1 VHCIPRPDPSLAR
14 AALLPRRRRS
24 AAPSSTTTM
33 AASNHD
39 ASTSVDAAVTP
50 AKEQLANGDA
60 GQAEEEGVNGQQPE
74 NIFQVAIKLP
84 HEPFEMHMTISTAEQ
99 VQDLRQSIV
108 EMPHTFQYSCFH
120 LEHNQQRINDYA
132 ELSEVPGLQA
142 DSTLTLV
149 EDPYTEKEARLHVIR
164 VRELIGAAGDR
175 TDALHGIMAGLSL
188 HDTIGLD
195 QTGQPKEDG
204 PEQSPLA
211 DYDFKAPGAVKN
223 LLPPA
228 QEAAPK
234 TIKSIA
240 LSPWNPPPYHLRS
253 KGHLLYLVVTTNENE
268 QHHITSHVSG
278 FYVNKSSNASFDPSP
293 RQAPKARQAHS
304 LLTLLAD
311 LSPSFQTSFQRLLEH
326 NAKKELLT
334 IFQLSNA
341 IPANPWL
348 VPAPNSSLTTHQP
361 DLARTQ
367 ESYLISGVENT
378 ETLRDWNEEFQST
391 REMPK
396 EAVHDR
402 VFRERLTSK
411 LFADYNDA
419 ATRGAILVA
428 RGEIAPLNP
437 TEAKD
442 AQIFV
447 YNNIFYSFGAD
458 GVGTFGTEGGHEAA
472 RVAVGKDV
480 VGVRAVNNLDIQNLF
495 TSGTVVVDYLGK
507 RIVGQSIVPGIF
519 KQRDPGEHQ
528 IDYGAVEGK
537 EVVADDKSF
546 VPLFEQLSKALRV
559 KKHPV
564 WDKDNVR
571 HELEGS
577 VETKGLIGTD
587 GRRYALDLYR
597 LTPLDVS
604 WIEAYWTE
612 PSKEGEPK
620 PKDKDYPHRMATLR
634 PELVESFGRLRL
646 REYVKNELAK
656 KITKKDEVAP
666 ANKAE
671 KEDEDSS
678 EEDSE
683 DSEEDSE
690 ESDDSEED
698 SDAEPRPQS
707 KIPKTEKKAGEKKI
721 AKEKET
727 VAGEEKKADA
737 DDSEQERV
745 DISGFSFA
753 LNPDVFSGQNPQSEE
768 DKKEWAQDEA
778 EVRAACEHLLSEVI
792 PRLIQELKEGEVGFP
807 MDGQSLSTLLHKRG
821 VNVRYLGKIAELADK
836 PDPRLQA
843 LKRLVIQE
851 MIARGFK
858 HFANSKLCNVPAPF
872 AAVSAAHLLNC
883 LLGAEVNAKPVA
895 ECDDSLKS
903 MYAEGDFSFEQ
914 LTPESL
920 KKEVIAQVALRYR
933 YDLGDSWIEPG
944 KQLQMLREVSLKLG
958 LQLESKQYAFTK
970 EAFTNGAT
978 SSVPVVQA
986 TNGHTTS
993 SKKKRNKNPS
1003 PPREESPAINLV
1015 PQTFHAD
1022 DILNIV
1028 PVIKEASPKSLL
1040 AEEALEAGRMSVA
1053 QDQKE
1058 LGQELLLESLQLH
1071 EQIYG
1076 VLHPE
1081 VARAYHTLSNL
1092 LYNLDDKAS
1101 ALELAH
1107 KAVIVSERTLGID
1120 HADTVLAYLNLGLFE
1135 HASGNTKAAL
1145 VYVRHALELWKI
1157 IYGGD
1162 HPDSI
1167 TTLNNAAVMLQAM
1180 KQYHESRIWFEASLA
1195 ICEDVSGRNSINTAT
1210 LLFQTAQSLALDK
1223 DMRGAVNR
1231 MRESYTI
1238 FKEVLGAEDRNTKE
1252 AESWLEQL
1260 TQSAV
1265 SQAKQL
1271 NDVAKGRIRRI
1282 QLTGRNP
1289 LRPAA
1294 PTPSAS
1300 DVAAAAAPGSQRPG
1314 ASRVDQ
1320 RKIEDLIKYIEGDA
1334 QKTASK
1340 KRTQTNPRKRT

>member
-1 VHCIPRPDPSLAR
+1 M
-14 AALLPRRRRS
+14 
-24 AAPSSTTTM
+24 AAPS
-33 AASNHD
+33 HDD
-39 ASTSVDAAVTP
+39 ASRA
-50 AKEQLANGDA
+50 EQPLDGQAANGA
-60 GQAEEEGVNGQQPE
+60 EGARGQLPD
-74 NIFQVAIKLP
+74 NIFQITVKLP
-84 HEPFEMHMTISTAEQ
+84 HAPFELPMTISTAEQ
-99 VQDLRQSIV
+99 VQDLRQSII
-108 EMPHTFQYSCFH
+108 EMPRTFQYSCFH
-120 LEHNQQRINDYA
+120 LEHQGQRINDFVDLA
-132 ELSEVPGLQA
+132 EVPALGPHSVLE
-142 DSTLTLV
+142 V
-149 EDPYTEKEARLHVIR
+149 KEDPYSEKEARLHVMR

-188 HDTIGLD
+188 HDTVGLAEPGKPAD
-195 QTGQPKEDG
+195 DG

-211 DYDFKAPGAVKN
+211 DYDFKSAGAVKH
-223 LLPPA
+223 LLPPL
-228 QEAAPK
+228 QEPAPK
-234 TIKSIA
+234 CIKAIS
-240 LSPWNPPPYHLRS
+240 LSAWNPPPYHLRT
-253 KGHLLYLVVTTNENE
+253 KGHLLYLVATTNENE
-268 QHHITSHVSG
+268 QHHITSHVTG
-278 FYVNKSSNASFDPSP
+278 FYANKSSNASFDPSP
-293 RQAPKARQAHS
+293 RAGPKANHAHS
-304 LLTLLAD
+304 LLTLLEK
-311 LSPSFQTSFQRLLEH
+311 LSSSFASSFQQLLEH

-348 VPAPNSSLTTHQP
+348 VPPPTSSHTTHQP

-378 ETLRDWNEEFQST
+378 DTLRDWNEEFQST

-419 ATRGAILVA
+419 ATRGAMLVA

-458 GVGTFGTEGGHEAA
+458 GVGTFGTEGGDEAA

-480 VGVRAVNNLDIQNLF
+480 VGVRAVNNLDIPNLF

-537 EVVADDKSF
+537 EIVADDKSF

-597 LTPLDVS
+597 LTPLDVA
-604 WIEAYWTE
+604 WIESHWSE
-612 PSKEGEPK
+612 PSKEGEEK

-634 PELVESFGRLRL
+634 PELVESFGRLKL
-646 REYVKNELAK
+646 REYVQNELEKKAK
-656 KITKKDEVAP
+656 KPAAP
-666 ANKAE
+666 AKKSE
-671 KEDEDSS
+671 EEEESSS
-678 EEDSE
+678 EE
-683 DSEEDSE
+683 
-690 ESDDSEED
+690 ESDESEED
-698 SDAEPRPQS
+698 SD
-707 KIPKTEKKAGEKKI
+707 
-721 AKEKET
+721 
-727 VAGEEKKADA
+727 
-737 DDSEQERV
+737 DSEQDSDEEEKPKKSKKTKAKEIAKAEKKDDAEKKEDAEPEQDRV

-753 LNPDVFSGQNPQSEE
+753 LNPDVFSGQTPQSDE
-768 DKKEWAQDEA
+768 DKAEWAKDEA
-778 EVRAACEHLLSEVI
+778 EVRAACDHLQKEVI
-792 PRLIQELKEGEVGFP
+792 PRLITELKDGEVGFP
-807 MDGQSLSTLLHKRG
+807 MDGQSLSALLHKRG
-821 VNVRYLGKIAELADK
+821 VNIRYLGKIAELADK
-836 PDPRLQA
+836 PDQRLQA
-843 LKRLVIQE
+843 LKRLVVQE

-858 HFANSKLCNVPAPF
+858 HFANAKLRNVTAPF
-872 AAVSAAHLLNC
+872 WAACVAHLLNC
-883 LLGAEVNAKPVA
+883 LLGEQVNAKPVA
-895 ECDDSLKS
+895 ESDEEIKQIFSTGQ
-903 MYAEGDFSFEQ
+903 GDFSFEK
-914 LTPESL
+914 LTPDSL
-920 KKEVIAQVALRYR
+920 KKEILAQIALRYR
-933 YDLGDSWIEPG
+933 YDLGQSWVESG
-944 KQLQMLREVSLKLG
+944 KELQLLREVSLKLG
-958 LQLESKQYAFTK
+958 LQLQSRQYAFTK
-970 EAFTNGAT
+970 EAFANGNSAQT
-978 SSVPVVQA
+978 PAAPQ

-993 SKKKRNKNPS
+993 SKKKKNKTNT
-1003 PPREESPAINLV
+1003 PPRADSPAVNL
-1015 PQTFHAD
+1015 PTQTFHAED
-1022 DILNIV
+1022 VLNIV
-1028 PVIKEASPKSLL
+1028 PVVKEASPKSLL

-1092 LYNLDDKAS
+1092 LFNLDDKAS

-1107 KAVIVSERTLGID
+1107 KAVIVSERTLGVD

-1157 IYGGD
+1157 IYGAD

-1195 ICEDVSGRNSINTAT
+1195 ICEDVSGKTSINTAT

-1231 MRESYTI
+1231 MRESYNI
-1238 FKEVLGAEDRNTKE
+1238 FKDVLGAEDRNTKE

-1271 NDVAKGRIRRI
+1271 NDLAKGRIRRI

-1294 PTPSAS
+1294 ATPSVS
-1300 DVAAAAAPGSQRPG
+1300 DAAAAAGGQRTG
-1314 ASRVDQ
+1314 VDQ
-1320 RKIEDLIKYIEGDA
+1320 RKIEDLLKYIEGEST
-1334 QKTASK
+1334 KTPTK
-1340 KRTQTNPRKRT
+1340 KMTQNPRKRAGKS

>member
-1 VHCIPRPDPSLAR
+1 
-14 AALLPRRRRS
+14 
-24 AAPSSTTTM
+24 
-33 AASNHD
+33 
-39 ASTSVDAAVTP
+39 
-50 AKEQLANGDA
+50 
-60 GQAEEEGVNGQQPE
+60 
-74 NIFQVAIKLP
+74 
-84 HEPFEMHMTISTAEQ
+84 
-99 VQDLRQSIV
+99 VQDLRQSII
-108 EMPHTFQYSCFH
+108 EMPNTFQYSCFH
-120 LEHNQQRINDYA
+120 LEHKGERINDFVD
-132 ELSEVPGLQA
+132 LSEVPELGP
-142 DSTLTLV
+142 DSVLEV
-149 EDPYTEKEARLHVIR
+149 KEDPYTEKEARLHVIR

-188 HDTIGLD
+188 HDTVGLD
-195 QTGQPKEDG
+195 QSGKVKEDG

-211 DYDFKAPGAVKN
+211 DYDFKAPAAVQV
-223 LLPPA
+223 LLPP
-228 QEAAPK
+228 QQDPAPK
-234 TIKSIA
+234 CIKSIA
-240 LSPWNPPPYHLRS
+240 LSAWNPPPYHLRT
-253 KGHLLYLVVTTNENE
+253 KGHLLYLVATTNENE
-268 QHHITSHVSG
+268 QHHITSHVTG
-278 FYVNKSSNASFDPSP
+278 FYVNKSSNASFDPAP
-293 RQAPKARQAHS
+293 RQGPKAHHTHS
-304 LLTLLAD
+304 LLTLLEQ
-311 LSPSFQTSFQRLLEH
+311 LSPSFDASFQQLLEH

-348 VPAPNSSLTTHQP
+348 VPPPTSSLTTHQP

-378 ETLRDWNEEFQST
+378 DTLRDWNEEFQST

-419 ATRGAILVA
+419 ATRGAMLVA

-458 GVGTFGTEGGHEAA
+458 GVGTFGTEGGDEAA

-480 VGVRAVNNLDIQNLF
+480 VGVRAVNNLDIPNLF
-495 TSGTVVVDYLGK
+495 TSGTVVVDFLGK

-537 EVVADDKSF
+537 EIVADDKSF
-546 VPLFEQLSKALRV
+546 VPLFEQLSRALRV

-597 LTPLDVS
+597 LTPLDVA
-604 WIEAYWTE
+604 WIEAHWSE
-612 PSKEGEPK
+612 PSKDGDAK
-620 PKDKDYPHRMATLR
+620 PEDKDYPHRMATLR
-634 PELVESFGRLRL
+634 PELVESYGRLKL
-646 REYVKNELAK
+646 REYVKNQLDQKTKAKDAAPAKAAAPAK
-656 KITKKDEVAP
+656 KEEKDE
-666 ANKAE
+666 E
-671 KEDEDSS
+671 SSSEEESDDSS
-678 EEDSE
+678 EEE
-683 DSEEDSE
+683 D
-690 ESDDSEED
+690 SDDSEED
-698 SDAEPRPQS
+698 SDEEEKPKKS
-707 KIPKTEKKAGEKKI
+707 KSKSKSKEVAKTEKKAEEAEKGEDGEKK
-721 AKEKET
+721 ED
-727 VAGEEKKADA
+727 GEV
-737 DDSEQERV
+737 EQDRV

-753 LNPDVFSGQNPQSEE
+753 LNPDVFSGQTPQSDE
-768 DKKEWAQDEA
+768 DKAEWSEDEA
-778 EVRAACEHLLSEVI
+778 AVRAACDHLQTEVI
-792 PRLIQELKEGEVGFP
+792 PRLISELKDGEVGFP
-807 MDGQSLSTLLHKRG
+807 MDGQSLSALLHKRG
-821 VNVRYLGKIAELADK
+821 INIRYMGKIAELADK

-843 LKRLVIQE
+843 LKRLVVQE

-858 HFANSKLCNVPAPF
+858 HYANSKLRNVSAPF
-872 AAVSAAHLLNC
+872 SAACVAHLLNC
-883 LLGAEVNAKPVA
+883 LLGADVNAKPVA
-895 ECDDSLKS
+895 ESDEEIKNMFLTPED
-903 MYAEGDFSFEQ
+903 DFSFEK
-914 LTPESL
+914 LNPETL
-920 KKEVIAQVALRYR
+920 KKEVVAQIALRYR
-933 YDLGDSWIEPG
+933 YDLGKSWVETG
-944 KQLQMLREVSLKLG
+944 KELQLLREVSLKLG
-958 LQLESKQYAFTK
+958 LQLQSRQYAFTK
-970 EAFTNGAT
+970 EAFANGAAAQ
-978 SSVPVVQA
+978 PVSAPQ
-986 TNGHTTS
+986 TNGHATTS
-993 SKKKRNKNPS
+993 SKKKKNKTIT
-1003 PPREESPAINLV
+1003 PPRADSPAVNL
-1015 PQTFHAD
+1015 PSQTFHAD

-1028 PVIKEASPKSLL
+1028 PVVKEASPKSLL

-1092 LYNLDDKAS
+1092 LFNLDDKAS

-1107 KAVIVSERTLGID
+1107 KAVIVSERTLGVD

-1157 IYGGD
+1157 IYGAD

-1195 ICEDVSGRNSINTAT
+1195 ICEEVSGKTSINTAT

-1231 MRESYTI
+1231 MRESYNI
-1238 FKEVLGAEDRNTKE
+1238 FKDVLGAEDRNTKE

-1271 NDVAKGRIRRI
+1271 NDLAKGRIRRI
-1282 QLTGRNP
+1282 QLTGRDP

-1294 PTPSAS
+1294 STPTAS
-1300 DVAAAAAPGSQRPG
+1300 EAAAAVGSQRPG
-1314 ASRVDQ
+1314 SSRVDQ
-1320 RKIEDLIKYIEGDA
+1320 RKIEDLLKYIEGEST
-1334 QKTASK
+1334 KTPTK
-1340 KRTQTNPRKRT
+1340 KKTTNPKQRVQRS

>member
-1 VHCIPRPDPSLAR
+1 MA
-14 AALLPRRRRS
+14 
-24 AAPSSTTTM
+24 TT
-33 AASNHD
+33 ND
-39 ASTSVDAAVTP
+39 ASKSEVEKTP
-50 AKEQLANGDA
+50 IEQN
-60 GQAEEEGVNGQQPE
+60 VNGQTEGADGADGEEGAVQPD
-74 NIFQVAIKLP
+74 NIFQVTIKLP
-84 HEPFEMHMTISTAEQ
+84 HEPFEMPMTISSAEQ
-99 VQDLRQSIV
+99 VQDLRQSII

-120 LEHNQQRINDYA
+120 LEHEGKRINDYV
-132 ELSEVPGLQA
+132 ELSEVQGLKA
-142 DSTLTLV
+142 DSVLTLV

-188 HDTIGLD
+188 HDTVGHEQILK
-195 QTGQPKEDG
+195 PKQDG
-204 PEQSPLA
+204 PEQTPVT
-211 DYDFKAPGAVKN
+211 DYDFKAASVKT

-228 QEAAPK
+228 PETAPK

-240 LSPWNPPPYHLRS
+240 VSPWNPPPYHLRS

-268 QHHITSHVSG
+268 QHHITAHVSG

-293 RQAPKARQAHS
+293 RQAPKAKHAHS
-304 LLTLLAD
+304 LLTLLEE
-311 LSPSFQTSFQRLLEH
+311 LSPSFRTTFQELLEH

-348 VPAPNSSLTTHQP
+348 VPAPTSALTPHQP

-419 ATRGAILVA
+419 ATRGAMLVA

-458 GVGTFGTEGGHEAA
+458 GVGTFGAEGGDEAA

-480 VGVRAVNNLDIQNLF
+480 FGVRAVNNLDIQNLF
-495 TSGTVVVDYLGK
+495 TSGTVVVDYQGK

-537 EVVADDKSF
+537 EIVADDKSF

-597 LTPLDVS
+597 LTPLDIS
-604 WIEAYWTE
+604 WIEAHWTE
-612 PSKEGEPK
+612 PTEDGESK

-634 PELVESFGRLRL
+634 PELVESYYRIKL

-656 KITKKDEVAP
+656 KKEAKEAKDA
-666 ANKAE
+666 KE
-671 KEDEDSS
+671 KEES
-678 EEDSE
+678 
-683 DSEEDSE
+683 SE
-690 ESDDSEED
+690 ESDESSEDEEESEE
-698 SDAEPRPQS
+698 
-707 KIPKTEKKAGEKKI
+707 KPKAKKLTSAEKKAAKI
-721 AKEKET
+721 AKK
-727 VAGEEKKADA
+727 AEEDP
-737 DDSEQERV
+737 EQERV

-753 LNPDVFSGQNPQSEE
+753 LNPDVFSGQNPQSDE

-778 EVRAACEHLLSEVI
+778 EVRAACEHLTAEVI
-792 PRLIQELKEGEVGFP
+792 PRLMQEIKEGDVGFP
-807 MDGQSLSTLLHKRG
+807 MDGQSLSSLLHKRG
-821 VNVRYLGKIAELADK
+821 VNIRYLGKLAELADK
-836 PDPRLQA
+836 PEPRLQA
-843 LKRLVIQE
+843 LKRLVVQE

-858 HFANSKLCNVPAPF
+858 HFANSKLRNVSAPF
-872 AAVSAAHLLNC
+872 AAPAAAHLLNC
-883 LLGAEVNAKPVA
+883 LLGAEVSAKPVA
-895 ECDDSLKS
+895 ECDNSLKA
-903 MYAEGDFSFEQ
+903 MYPDDDFSFEK
-914 LTPESL
+914 LTPELL
-920 KKEVIAQVALRYR
+920 KKEVVDQVALRFR
-933 YDLGDSWIEPG
+933 FDLGESWIEPG
-944 KQLQMLREVSLKLG
+944 KELQMLREVSLKLG

-970 EAFTNGAT
+970 EALA
-978 SSVPVVQA
+978 SIRA
-986 TNGHTTS
+986 A
-993 SKKKRNKNPS
+993 S
-1003 PPREESPAINLV
+1003 PTVTLA

-1028 PVIKEASPKSLL
+1028 PIIKEASPKSLL
-1040 AEEALEAGRMSVA
+1040 AEEALEAGRMSLA

-1081 VARAYHTLSNL
+1081 VAKAYHTLSNL
-1092 LYNLDDKAS
+1092 LFNLDDKVS

-1107 KAVIVSERTLGID
+1107 KAVIVSERTLGVD

-1145 VYVRHALELWKI
+1145 TYLRHALELWKI
-1157 IYGGD
+1157 IYGPG
-1162 HPDSI
+1162 HPDCV
-1167 TTLNNAAVMLQAM
+1167 TTISNAAVMLQSLP
-1180 KQYHESRIWFEASLA
+1180 QYHESRLWFEAALA
-1195 ICEDVSGRNSINTAT
+1195 IHEELFDRKSISTANM
-1210 LLFQTAQSLALDK
+1210 LFQTAQAVAFDK
-1223 DMRGAVNR
+1223 DMRGGVNR
-1231 MRESYTI
+1231 MRESYNV
-1238 FKEVLGAEDRNTKE
+1238 FKEVLGPDHSTTKE
-1252 AESWLEQL
+1252 AEGWLEQL
-1260 TQSAV
+1260 IHSAV
-1265 SQAKQL
+1265 NQL
-1271 NDVAKGRIRRI
+1271 KAAQLPSNAKGRVRM
-1282 QLTGRNP
+1282 QL
-1289 LRPAA
+1289 PATSSTA
-1294 PTPSAS
+1294 AS
-1300 DVAAAAAPGSQRPG
+1300 SSQRG
-1314 ASRVDQ
+1314 AVDQ
-1320 RKIEDLIKYIEGDA
+1320 RKIEDLLKYIEGET
-1334 QKTASK
+1334 QKTPSSK
-1340 KRTQTNPRKRT
+1340 KKTQTNPRKRTH

>member
-1 VHCIPRPDPSLAR
+1 
-14 AALLPRRRRS
+14 
-24 AAPSSTTTM
+24 M
-33 AASNHD
+33 AATSND
-39 ASTSVDAAVTP
+39 ASKSEVVNTP
-50 AKEQLANGDA
+50 SKEQDANGQVEA
-60 GQAEEEGVNGQQPE
+60 SEEEGANSQQPE
-74 NIFQVAIKLP
+74 NIFQVKIKLP
-84 HEPFEMHMTISTAEQ
+84 HQPFEMPMTISTAEQ
-99 VQDLRQSIV
+99 VQDLRQSII

-120 LEHNQQRINDYA
+120 LEHKGQRINDFVD
-132 ELSEVPGLQA
+132 LSEVDELGPESVLE
-142 DSTLTLV
+142 V
-149 EDPYTEKEARLHVIR
+149 KEDPYTEKEARLHVIR

-188 HDTIGLD
+188 HDTVGLH
-195 QTGQPKEDG
+195 QPAATSEDG

-211 DYDFKAPGAVKN
+211 DYDFKSSGAVQT
-223 LLPPA
+223 LLPP
-228 QEAAPK
+228 QQDPAPK
-234 TIKSIA
+234 CIKSIA
-240 LSPWNPPPYHLRS
+240 LSAWNPPPYHLRT
-253 KGHLLYLVVTTNENE
+253 KGHLLYIVVNTNENE
-268 QHHITSHVSG
+268 QHHITSHVTG
-278 FYVNKSSNASFDPSP
+278 FYVNKSSNASFDPTP
-293 RQAPKARQAHS
+293 RQGPKAHHTHS
-304 LLTLLAD
+304 LFTLLEI
-311 LSPSFQTSFQRLLEH
+311 LSPSFQNSFQQLLEH

-334 IFQLSNA
+334 VFQLSNA

-348 VPAPNSSLTTHQP
+348 VPSPASSLTTHHP

-378 ETLRDWNEEFQST
+378 DTLRDWNEEFQST

-419 ATRGAILVA
+419 ATRGAMLVA

-458 GVGTFGTEGGHEAA
+458 GVGTFGTEGGDEAA

-480 VGVRAVNNLDIQNLF
+480 IGVRAVNNLDIPNLF
-495 TSGTVVVDYLGK
+495 TSGTVVVDFLGK

-537 EVVADDKSF
+537 EIVADDKSF

-604 WIEAYWTE
+604 WIEAHWSE
-612 PSKEGEPK
+612 PSKEGDAK

-634 PELVESFGRLRL
+634 PELVESYGRLQL
-646 REYVKNELAK
+646 REYVKKELEKKAK
-656 KITKKDEVAP
+656 KAEMLTKKQ
-666 ANKAE
+666 
-671 KEDEDSS
+671 EDKVEEEEEEQEEEEESSS
-678 EEDSE
+678 EE
-683 DSEEDSE
+683 
-690 ESDDSEED
+690 ESDNSEED
-698 SDAEPRPQS
+698 SDESEEDSDEEPKPKKPKS
-707 KIPKTEKKAGEKKI
+707 KSRSKSKEVAKTENKGDDEKKHD
-721 AKEKET
+721 
-727 VAGEEKKADA
+727 GEG
-737 DDSEQERV
+737 EQDRV

-753 LNPDVFSGQNPQSEE
+753 LNPDVFSGQTPQSEE
-768 DKKEWAQDEA
+768 DKAEWAKDEA
-778 EVRAACEHLLSEVI
+778 EVRAACDHLVSEVI
-792 PRLIQELKEGEVGFP
+792 PRVITELKEGEVGFP
-807 MDGQSLSTLLHKRG
+807 MDGQSLSALLHKRG
-821 VNVRYLGKIAELADK
+821 INIRYLGKIAELADK

-858 HFANSKLCNVPAPF
+858 HFANFKLRNVPAPF
-872 AAVSAAHLLNC
+872 SATCVAHLLNC
-883 LLGAEVNAKPVA
+883 LLGTEVNPKPVA
-895 ECDDSLKS
+895 ESDEEIKQMFSTPQ
-903 MYAEGDFSFEQ
+903 GDFSYEK
-914 LTPESL
+914 LTSETL
-920 KKEVIAQVALRYR
+920 KKEVISQITLRYR
-933 YDLGDSWIEPG
+933 YDLNKSWVEAG
-944 KQLQMLREVSLKLG
+944 KELQLLREVSLKLG
-958 LQLESKQYAFTK
+958 LQLQTRQYAFTK
-970 EAFTNGAT
+970 EALANSIAPEKTTAPQ
-978 SSVPVVQA
+978 S
-986 TNGHTTS
+986 NGHSTSS
-993 SKKKRNKNPS
+993 SKKKKNKTS
-1003 PPREESPAINLV
+1003 TPPRADSPAISHTS
-1015 PQTFHAD
+1015 QTFHAGD
-1022 DILNIV
+1022 VLNIV
-1028 PVIKEASPKSLL
+1028 PIIKEASPKSLL

-1053 QDQKE
+1053 QGQKE

-1092 LYNLDDKAS
+1092 LFNLDDKAS

-1107 KAVIVSERTLGID
+1107 KAVIVSERTLGVD

-1135 HASGNTKAAL
+1135 HASGNTKTAL

-1157 IYGGD
+1157 IYGAD

-1167 TTLNNAAVMLQAM
+1167 TTLNNAAVMLQAL

-1195 ICEDVSGRNSINTAT
+1195 ICEEVSGKTSINTAT

-1231 MRESYTI
+1231 MRESYNI
-1238 FKEVLGAEDRNTKE
+1238 FKDVLGAEDRNTKE

-1271 NDVAKGRIRRI
+1271 NDLAKGRIRRI

-1300 DVAAAAAPGSQRPG
+1300 DVAAAAG

-1320 RKIEDLIKYIEGDA
+1320 RKIEDLLKYIEGEST
-1334 QKTASK
+1334 KTPTKRNRQANPK
-1340 KRTQTNPRKRT
+1340 KRTQKA

>member
-1 VHCIPRPDPSLAR
+1 
-14 AALLPRRRRS
+14 
-24 AAPSSTTTM
+24 
-33 AASNHD
+33 
-39 ASTSVDAAVTP
+39 
-50 AKEQLANGDA
+50 
-60 GQAEEEGVNGQQPE
+60 
-74 NIFQVAIKLP
+74 
-84 HEPFEMHMTISTAEQ
+84 
-99 VQDLRQSIV
+99 
-108 EMPHTFQYSCFH
+108 MPNTFQYSCFH
-120 LEHNQQRINDYA
+120 LEHKGQRINDFVD
-132 ELSEVPGLQA
+132 LSEVPELGP
-142 DSTLTLV
+142 DSVLEV
-149 EDPYTEKEARLHVIR
+149 KEDPYNEKEARLHVIR

-188 HDTIGLD
+188 HDTVGLD
-195 QTGQPKEDG
+195 QSGKPKEDG

-211 DYDFKAPGAVKN
+211 DYDFKSSGEIKN
-223 LLPPA
+223 LLPPP

-234 TIKSIA
+234 CIKSIS
-240 LSPWNPPPYHLRS
+240 LSAWNPPPYHLRT
-253 KGHLLYLVVTTNENE
+253 KGHLLYLVATTNENE
-268 QHHITSHVSG
+268 QHHITSHVTG
-278 FYVNKSSNASFDPSP
+278 FYVNKSSNASFDPFP
-293 RQAPKARQAHS
+293 RQGPKALHAHS
-304 LLTLLAD
+304 LLTLMEK
-311 LSPSFQTSFQRLLEH
+311 LSPSFESSFQQLLEH

-341 IPANPWL
+341 IPANPWM
-348 VPAPNSSLTTHQP
+348 VPPPTSSLSTHQP

-378 ETLRDWNEEFQST
+378 DTLRDWNEEFQST

-419 ATRGAILVA
+419 ATRGAMLVA

-458 GVGTFGTEGGHEAA
+458 GVGTFGTEGGDEAA

-480 VGVRAVNNLDIQNLF
+480 VGVRAVNNLDIPNLF
-495 TSGTVVVDYLGK
+495 TSGTVVVDFLGK

-537 EVVADDKSF
+537 EIVADDKSF

-597 LTPLDVS
+597 LTPLDVA
-604 WIEAYWTE
+604 WIEAHWSE
-612 PSKEGEPK
+612 PSKDGDAK

-634 PELVESFGRLRL
+634 PELVESYGRLKL
-646 REYVKNELAK
+646 REYVKNELDKKTKAKEAAPAK
-656 KITKKDEVAP
+656 KE
-666 ANKAE
+666 E
-671 KEDEDSS
+671 KEEESSSEEESDSEDDSDESSDESS
-678 EEDSE
+678 EEDS
-683 DSEEDSE
+683 DEEE
-690 ESDDSEED
+690 
-698 SDAEPRPQS
+698 
-707 KIPKTEKKAGEKKI
+707 KPKKVTKAEKKAAEKVAKKAAKDAAKVAKTADGEKK
-721 AKEKET
+721 AEAEP
-727 VAGEEKKADA
+727 
-737 DDSEQERV
+737 EQDRV

-753 LNPDVFSGQNPQSEE
+753 LNPDVFSGQTPQSDE
-768 DKKEWAQDEA
+768 DKAEWAEDEA
-778 EVRAACEHLLSEVI
+778 EVRAACDHLTTEVI
-792 PRLIQELKEGEVGFP
+792 PRMISELKDGEVGFP
-807 MDGQSLSTLLHKRG
+807 MDGQSLSALLHKRG
-821 VNVRYLGKIAELADK
+821 INIRYLGKIAELADK

-843 LKRLVIQE
+843 LKRLVVQE

-858 HFANSKLCNVPAPF
+858 HFANAKLRNVAAPF
-872 AAVSAAHLLNC
+872 SAACVAHLLNC
-883 LLGAEVNAKPVA
+883 LLGAEANAKPVA
-895 ECDDSLKS
+895 ESDEEIKQMIST
-903 MYAEGDFSFEQ
+903 AEDDFSFEK

-920 KKEVIAQVALRYR
+920 KKEIVAQIALRYR
-933 YDLGDSWIEPG
+933 YDLNKAYSWVEPG
-944 KQLQMLREVSLKLG
+944 KELQLLREVSLKLG
-958 LQLESKQYAFTK
+958 LQLQSRQYAFTK
-970 EAFTNGAT
+970 EALTNGAPAQT
-978 SSVPVVQA
+978 PAAPQ
-986 TNGHTTS
+986 TNGHSTS
-993 SKKKRNKNPS
+993 SKKKKNKTVT
-1003 PPREESPAINLV
+1003 PPRADSPAVNV
-1015 PQTFHAD
+1015 PSQTFHAD

-1028 PVIKEASPKSLL
+1028 PVVKEASPKSLL

-1092 LYNLDDKAS
+1092 LFNLDDKAS

-1107 KAVIVSERTLGID
+1107 KAVIVSERTLGVD

-1157 IYGGD
+1157 IYGAD

-1195 ICEDVSGRNSINTAT
+1195 ICEDVSGKTSINTAT

-1231 MRESYTI
+1231 MRESFNI
-1238 FKEVLGAEDRNTKE
+1238 FKDVLGAEDRNTKE

-1271 NDVAKGRIRRI
+1271 NDLAKGRIRRI

-1294 PTPSAS
+1294 ETPSVS
-1300 DVAAAAAPGSQRPG
+1300 DAAAAAGGQRTG
-1314 ASRVDQ
+1314 GRVDQ
-1320 RKIEDLIKYIEGDA
+1320 RKIEDLLKYIEGADT
-1334 QKTASK
+1334 KTPSK
-1340 KRTQTNPRKRT
+1340 KKTQNPRKRAGKS

>member
-1 VHCIPRPDPSLAR
+1 M
-14 AALLPRRRRS
+14 AATTNDAS
-24 AAPSSTTTM
+24 KSEVEKTTTPEQ
-33 AASNHD
+33 N
-39 ASTSVDAAVTP
+39 VD
-50 AKEQLANGDA
+50 
-60 GQAEEEGVNGQQPE
+60 GQTEGADGAEGEEGAVNQPD
-74 NIFQVAIKLP
+74 NIFQVTIKLP
-84 HEPFEMHMTISTAEQ
+84 HEPFEMPMTISSAEQ
-99 VQDLRQSIV
+99 VQDLRQSII

-120 LEHNQQRINDYA
+120 LEHDGKRINDYV
-132 ELSEVPGLQA
+132 ELSEVEGLKA
-142 DSTLTLV
+142 DSILTLV
-149 EDPYTEKEARLHVIR
+149 QDPYTEKEARLHVIR

-175 TDALHGIMAGLSL
+175 IDALHGIMAGLSL
-188 HDTIGLD
+188 HDTVGHEQILK
-195 QTGQPKEDG
+195 PKQDG

-211 DYDFKAPGAVKN
+211 DYDFKAGSVKA
-223 LLPPA
+223 LLPPV
-228 QEAAPK
+228 QEVAPK
-234 TIKSIA
+234 TIKSISVSA
-240 LSPWNPPPYHLRS
+240 WNPPPYHLRS

-268 QHHITSHVSG
+268 QHHITAHVSG

-293 RQAPKARQAHS
+293 RQAPKAKHAHS
-304 LLTLLAD
+304 LLTLLEE
-311 LSPSFQTSFQRLLEH
+311 LSPSFRTTFQELLEH

-348 VPAPNSSLTTHQP
+348 VPAPTSALTPHQP

-419 ATRGAILVA
+419 ATRGAMLVA

-458 GVGTFGTEGGHEAA
+458 GVGTFGAEGGDEAA

-480 VGVRAVNNLDIQNLF
+480 FGVRAVNNLDIQNLF
-495 TSGTVVVDYLGK
+495 TSGTVVVDYQGK

-537 EVVADDKSF
+537 EIVADDKSF

-564 WDKDNVR
+564 WDKDNIR

-597 LTPLDVS
+597 LTPLDIS
-604 WIEAYWTE
+604 WIEAHWTE
-612 PSKEGEPK
+612 PTEEGESK

-634 PELVESFGRLRL
+634 PELVESYCRIKL

-656 KITKKDEVAP
+656 KKDEKEA
-666 ANKAE
+666 KDE
-671 KEDEDSS
+671 KETKDEKESSS
-678 EEDSE
+678 EEESSDESSE
-683 DSEEDSE
+683 E
-690 ESDDSEED
+690 ESDTEEESEE
-698 SDAEPRPQS
+698 
-707 KIPKTEKKAGEKKI
+707 KKPKPKKLTSAEKKAAKI
-721 AKEKET
+721 AKKK
-727 VAGEEKKADA
+727 VDGEDA
-737 DDSEQERV
+737 EQERV

-753 LNPDVFSGQNPQSEE
+753 LNPDVFSGQNPQSDE

-778 EVRAACEHLLSEVI
+778 EVRAACEHLTSEVI
-792 PRLIQELKEGEVGFP
+792 PRLIQELKEGDVGFP
-807 MDGQSLSTLLHKRG
+807 MDGQSLSSLLHKRG
-821 VNVRYLGKIAELADK
+821 VNIRYLGKLAELADK

-843 LKRLVIQE
+843 LKRLVVQE

-858 HFANSKLCNVPAPF
+858 HFANSKLRNVSAPF
-872 AAVSAAHLLNC
+872 AAPAAAHLLNC

-895 ECDDSLKS
+895 ECDNSLKS
-903 MYAEGDFSFEQ
+903 MYPEDDFSFEK
-914 LTPESL
+914 LTPEIL
-920 KKEVIAQVALRYR
+920 KKEVLDQIALRFR
-933 YDLGDSWIEPG
+933 FDLGESWIESG
-944 KQLQMLREVSLKLG
+944 KEFQMLREVSLKLG
-958 LQLESKQYAFTK
+958 LQLESKKYAFTK
-970 EAFTNGAT
+970 EALASSAPAEKPAAPQTNGT
-978 SSVPVVQA
+978 STS
-986 TNGHTTS
+986 S
-993 SKKKRNKNPS
+993 SKKKKNKTTPPVRAAS
-1003 PPREESPAINLV
+1003 PTVALT

-1022 DILNIV
+1022 DVLNIV

-1040 AEEALEAGRMSVA
+1040 AEEALEAGRMSLA
-1053 QDQKE
+1053 QEQKE

-1081 VARAYHTLSNL
+1081 VAKAYHTLSNL
-1092 LYNLDDKAS
+1092 LFNLDDKVS

-1107 KAVIVSERTLGID
+1107 KAVIVSERTLGVD
-1120 HADTVLAYLNLGLFE
+1120 HADTVLAYLNVGLFE

-1145 VYVRHALELWKI
+1145 TYLRHALELWKI
-1157 IYGGD
+1157 IYGPG
-1162 HPDSI
+1162 HPDSV
-1167 TTLNNAAVMLQAM
+1167 TTINNAAVMLQSLQ
-1180 KQYHESRIWFEASLA
+1180 QYHESRLWFEASLA
-1195 ICEDVSGRNSINTAT
+1195 VCEEVAGKNSISTAT
-1210 LLFQTAQSLALDK
+1210 LLFQTAQALAFDK
-1223 DMRGAVNR
+1223 DMRGGVNR
-1231 MRESYTI
+1231 MRESYNI
-1238 FKEVLGAEDRNTKE
+1238 FKEVLGPDDRNTKE

-1260 TQSAV
+1260 IQSAV
-1265 SQAKQL
+1265 NQAKAAQL
-1271 NDVAKGRIRRI
+1271 KTDAKGRIRM
-1282 QLTGRNP
+1282 QLPGRNT
-1289 LRPAA
+1289 LNPAA
-1294 PTPSAS
+1294 TPSSSATAS
-1300 DVAAAAAPGSQRPG
+1300 GSQRG
-1314 ASRVDQ
+1314 AVDQ
-1320 RKIEDLIKYIEGDA
+1320 RKIEDLLKYIEGET
-1334 QKTASK
+1334 QKTPSSK
-1340 KRTQTNPRKRT
+1340 KKTQTNPRKRTH

>member
-1 VHCIPRPDPSLAR
+1 
-14 AALLPRRRRS
+14 
-24 AAPSSTTTM
+24 M
-33 AASNHD
+33 AANANDTTKSGE
-39 ASTSVDAAVTP
+39 TP
-50 AKEQLANGDA
+50 ATATAPVDKASGNEQTDGADQDDGA
-60 GQAEEEGVNGQQPE
+60 NGQQPD
-74 NIFQVAIKLP
+74 NIFQVTIKLP
-84 HEPFEMHMTISTAEQ
+84 HEPFEMPMTISTAEQ
-99 VQDLRQSIV
+99 VQDLRQSII

-120 LEHNQQRINDYA
+120 LEHNGERINDYV
-132 ELSEVPGLQA
+132 ELSEVKDLKP
-142 DSTLTLV
+142 DSVLTLV
-149 EDPYTEKEARLHVIR
+149 EDPYTEKEARLHVVR

-175 TDALHGIMAGLSL
+175 TDALHGLMAGLSL
-188 HDTIGLD
+188 HDTVGHEHILK
-195 QTGQPKEDG
+195 PKQDG

-211 DYDFKAPGAVKN
+211 DYDFKTSGAVKN

-228 QEAAPK
+228 PEAAPK

-240 LSPWNPPPYHLRS
+240 VSPWNPPPYHLRS

-278 FYVNKSSNASFDPSP
+278 FYVNKSSNASFDPFP
-293 RQAPKARQAHS
+293 RQAPKDKRAHS
-304 LLTLLAD
+304 LLTLLEE
-311 LSPSFQTSFQRLLEH
+311 LSPSFRTAFPELLEH

-348 VPAPNSSLTTHQP
+348 VPAPNSALTPHQP

-419 ATRGAILVA
+419 ATRGAMLVA

-458 GVGTFGTEGGHEAA
+458 GVGTFGAEGGDEAA

-480 VGVRAVNNLDIQNLF
+480 FGVRAVNNLDIPNLF
-495 TSGTVVVDYLGK
+495 TSGTVVVDYQGK

-537 EVVADDKSF
+537 EIVADDKSF

-559 KKHPV
+559 KRHPV

-597 LTPLDVS
+597 LTPLDIS
-604 WIEAYWTE
+604 WIEAHWTE
-612 PSKEGEPK
+612 PGEEGESK

-634 PELVESFGRLRL
+634 PELVESYGRVKL

-656 KITKKDEVAP
+656 KAEAKKEAKDE
-666 ANKAE
+666 E
-671 KEDEDSS
+671 SSS
-678 EEDSE
+678 EEESSE
-683 DSEEDSE
+683 EEDSE
-690 ESDDSEED
+690 ESDDSDESEEEEG
-698 SDAEPRPQS
+698 A
-707 KIPKTEKKAGEKKI
+707 EKKPKEKKLTKEQKKA
-721 AKEKET
+721 AKK
-727 VAGEEKKADA
+727 AAAEKKPDE
-737 DDSEQERV
+737 DPEQERV

-778 EVRAACEHLLSEVI
+778 EVRAACEHLTSEAI
-792 PRLIQELKEGEVGFP
+792 PRMIQELKEGEVGFP
-807 MDGQSLSTLLHKRG
+807 MDGQSLSNLLHKRG
-821 VNVRYLGKIAELADK
+821 VNIRYLGKLAELADK

-843 LKRLVIQE
+843 LKRLLIQE

-858 HFANSKLCNVPAPF
+858 HFANSKLRNVPAPF
-872 AAVSAAHLLNC
+872 AAPAAAHLLNC
-883 LLGAEVNAKPVA
+883 LLGAEVSTKPVPEGDA
-895 ECDDSLKS
+895 SLKS
-903 MYAEGDFSFEQ
+903 MYTEADFSFEQ
-914 LTPESL
+914 LTPETL
-920 KKEVIAQVALRYR
+920 KKEVVAQVALRFR
-933 YDLGDSWIEPG
+933 YDLGESWVESG
-944 KQLQMLREVSLKLG
+944 KELQMLREVSLKLG

-970 EAFTNGAT
+970 EAFAASAPAEKPAAPPTNG
-978 SSVPVVQA
+978 QA
-986 TNGHTTS
+986 TTS
-993 SKKKRNKNPS
+993 SKKKKNKNTPPARAAS
-1003 PPREESPAINLV
+1003 PTVALPQ
-1015 PQTFHAD
+1015 QTFHAD

-1028 PVIKEASPKSLL
+1028 PIIKEASPKSLL

-1081 VARAYHTLSNL
+1081 VAKAYHTLSNL
-1092 LYNLDDKAS
+1092 LFNLEDKVS

-1107 KAVIVSERTLGID
+1107 KAVIVSERTLGVD
-1120 HADTVLAYLNLGLFE
+1120 HADTLLAYLNLGLFE

-1145 VYVRHALELWKI
+1145 VYLRHALELWKI
-1157 IYGGD
+1157 IYGPD

-1167 TTLNNAAVMLQAM
+1167 TTLNNAAVMLQSM

-1195 ICEDVSGRNSINTAT
+1195 ICEEVSGKNSINTAT
-1210 LLFQTAQSLALDK
+1210 LLFQTAQALALDK
-1223 DMRGAVNR
+1223 DMRGGVNR
-1231 MRESYTI
+1231 MRESYNI
-1238 FKEVLGAEDRNTKE
+1238 FKEVLGPDDRNTKE

-1271 NDVAKGRIRRI
+1271 NDIAKGRIRAMP
-1282 QLTGRNP
+1282 LPGRNP

-1294 PTPSAS
+1294 AAPSAS
-1300 DVAAAAAPGSQRPG
+1300 DAAAASASQRSG
-1314 ASRVDQ
+1314 NSRVDQ
-1320 RKIEDLIKYIEGDA
+1320 RKIEDLLKYIEGDT
-1334 QKTASK
+1334 QKTPSK
-1340 KRTQTNPRKRT
+1340 KKTQANPRKRTK

>member
-1 VHCIPRPDPSLAR
+1 MSDATKPE
-14 AALLPRRRRS
+14 AAT
-24 AAPSSTTTM
+24 AP
-33 AASNHD
+33 
-39 ASTSVDAAVTP
+39 VT
-50 AKEQLANGDA
+50 NGDA
-60 GQAEEEGVNGQQPE
+60 PQAEEQAQDEAANG
-74 NIFQVAIKLP
+74 IFQISIKLP
-84 HEPFEMHMTISTAEQ
+84 HEPFETAMTISTAEQ
-99 VQDLRQSIV
+99 VQDLRQSII

-120 LEHNQQRINDYA
+120 LEHEGKRINDYV
-132 ELSEVPGLQA
+132 ELSEVEGLKEGSELQ
-142 DSTLTLV
+142 LV
-149 EDPYTEKEARLHVIR
+149 EDAYTEKEARLHVIR

-175 TDALHGIMAGLSL
+175 TDALHGILAGLSL
-188 HDTIGLD
+188 HDTVGVD
-195 QTGQPKEDG
+195 AAGKAKENKEDG
-204 PEQSPLA
+204 IEPSPLA
-211 DYDFKAPGAVKN
+211 DYDFTAGGAVQK
-223 LLPPA
+223 LLPPV

-240 LSPWNPPPYHLRS
+240 VSPWNPPPYHLRS
-253 KGHLLYLVVTTNENE
+253 RGHLMYLVVNTNENE

-293 RQAPKARQAHS
+293 RDGPKARQAHS
-304 LLTLLAD
+304 LLTLLEAI
-311 LSPSFQTSFQRLLEH
+311 SPSFKDSFQQLLDH

-348 VPAPNSSLTTHQP
+348 VPAPTSALTTHQP

-419 ATRGAILVA
+419 ATRGAMLVA

-458 GVGTFGTEGGHEAA
+458 GVGTFGTEGGDEAA

-480 VGVRAVNNLDIQNLF
+480 FGVRAVNNLDIPNLF

-537 EVVADDKSF
+537 EIVADDKSF

-597 LTPLDVS
+597 LTPLDVA
-604 WIEAYWTE
+604 WIEAHWSE
-612 PSKEGEPK
+612 PAKEGETK
-620 PKDKDYPHRMATLR
+620 SSEKDYPHRMATLR
-634 PELVESFGRLRL
+634 PELVESYGRLKL
-646 REYVKNELAK
+646 REYVKNELEKKKGAK
-656 KITKKDEVAP
+656 KEETPAAKKAEENESSSEEESEEDESSSEEESSEDEEDE
-666 ANKAE
+666 KAE
-671 KEDEDSS
+671 KKADKKV
-678 EEDSE
+678 
-683 DSEEDSE
+683 
-690 ESDDSEED
+690 
-698 SDAEPRPQS
+698 A
-707 KIPKTEKKAGEKKI
+707 KTEKKAEGE
-721 AKEKET
+721 A
-727 VAGEEKKADA
+727 EKKAE
-737 DDSEQERV
+737 EQDRV

-768 DKKEWAQDEA
+768 DKAEWARDEA
-778 EVRAACEHLLSEVI
+778 EVRAACEHLQSEVL
-792 PRLIQELKEGEVGFP
+792 PRLIQELKDGEVGFP
-807 MDGQSLSTLLHKRG
+807 MDGQSLSALLHKRG
-821 VNVRYLGKIAELADK
+821 VNIRYLGKIAELADK

-843 LKRLVIQE
+843 LKRLVVQE

-858 HFANSKLCNVPAPF
+858 HFANSKLRSVPAPF
-872 AAVSAAHLLNC
+872 ASACVAHLLNC
-883 LLGAEVNAKPVA
+883 LLGAEANPKPVA
-895 ECDDSLKS
+895 ESDGSLKAI
-903 MYAEGDFSFEQ
+903 YPEADFTFEQ

-920 KKEVIAQVALRYR
+920 KKEVVAQVALRYR
-933 YDLGDSWIEPG
+933 YNLNALGGNWVETG
-944 KQLQMLREVSLKLG
+944 KELQLFREVSLKLG
-958 LQLESKQYAFTK
+958 LQLESKKYAFTK
-970 EAFTNGAT
+970 EAVESAPVAKATPAPQTNGNST
-978 SSVPVVQA
+978 S
-986 TNGHTTS
+986 G
-993 SKKKRNKNPS
+993 KKKNKSKQAS
-1003 PPREESPAINLV
+1003 PPRTESPA
-1015 PQTFHAD
+1015 PARTAQTFHAD
-1022 DILNIV
+1022 DVLNIV
-1028 PVIKEASPKSLL
+1028 PVVKEASPKSLL

-1092 LYNLDDKAS
+1092 LFNLEDKAS

-1107 KAVIVSERTLGID
+1107 KAVIVSERTLGVD

-1135 HASGNTKAAL
+1135 HAAGNTKGAL

-1157 IYGGD
+1157 IYGAD

-1180 KQYHESRIWFEASLA
+1180 KQYHESRIWFEASLK
-1195 ICEDVSGRNSINTAT
+1195 ICEEVSGKNSINTAT

-1231 MRESYTI
+1231 MRESYNI
-1238 FKEVLGAEDRNTKE
+1238 FKDVLGAEDRNTKE

-1265 SQAKQL
+1265 SQQKQL
-1271 NDVAKGRIRRI
+1271 NDIAAGRIRRV

-1294 PTPSAS
+1294 ATPTVSEHANTVGGPQTRR
-1300 DVAAAAAPGSQRPG
+1300 GTG
-1314 ASRVDQ
+1314 GVDQ
-1320 RKIEDLIKYIEGDA
+1320 RSIDELLKYIEGDA
-1334 QKTASK
+1334 QKTPTK
-1340 KRTQTNPRKRT
+1340 KRGQANPRRRGGKN

>member
-1 VHCIPRPDPSLAR
+1 MRPDEI
-14 AALLPRRRRS
+14 
-24 AAPSSTTTM
+24 
-33 AASNHD
+33 D
-39 ASTSVDAAVTP
+39 AQCFYAH
-50 AKEQLANGDA
+50 
-60 GQAEEEGVNGQQPE
+60 NGQ
-74 NIFQVAIKLP
+74 
-84 HEPFEMHMTISTAEQ
+84 ISTAEQ
-99 VQDLRQSIV
+99 VQDLRQSII

-120 LEHNQQRINDYA
+120 LEHDGQRINDYV
-132 ELSEVPGLQA
+132 ELSEVPGLKA

-188 HDTIGLD
+188 HDTVGHD
-195 QTGQPKEDG
+195 QSANAKEDG

-211 DYDFKAPGAVKN
+211 DYDFKGSGAVKS
-223 LLPPA
+223 LLPPS
-228 QEAAPK
+228 QETAPK

-240 LSPWNPPPYHLRS
+240 VSAWNPPPYHLRS
-253 KGHLLYLVVTTNENE
+253 KGHLLYLLVTTNENE

-278 FYVNKSSNASFDPSP
+278 FYANKSSNASFDPFP
-293 RQAPKARQAHS
+293 RQAPKAKQAHS
-304 LLTLLAD
+304 LLTLLGE
-311 LSPSFQTSFQRLLEH
+311 LSPSFASSFQQLLEH

-348 VPAPNSSLTTHQP
+348 VPAPSSSLTTHQP

-419 ATRGAILVA
+419 ATRGAMLVA

-458 GVGTFGTEGGHEAA
+458 GVGTFGTEGGDEAA

-480 VGVRAVNNLDIQNLF
+480 VGVRAVNNLDIPNLF
-495 TSGTVVVDYLGK
+495 TSGTVVVDYMGK

-537 EVVADDKSF
+537 EIVADDKSF

-559 KKHPV
+559 KRHPV

-597 LTPLDVS
+597 LTPLDVA
-604 WIEAYWTE
+604 WIEAHWSE
-612 PSKEGEPK
+612 PSKDGAPP
-620 PKDKDYPHRMATLR
+620 PKDKNYPHRMATLR
-634 PELVESFGRLRL
+634 PELVESYGRLKL
-646 REYVKNELAK
+646 REYVKNEMAK
-656 KITKKDEVAP
+656 KTKKDESTA
-666 ANKAE
+666 K
-671 KEDEDSS
+671 KEESDEESSS
-678 EEDSE
+678 EEE
-683 DSEEDSE
+683 D
-690 ESDDSEED
+690 SDDSEED
-698 SDAEPRPQS
+698 SDDSDDSDEESDAEEKR
-707 KIPKTEKKAGEKKI
+707 KAKKAAKI
-721 AKEKET
+721 AKKE
-727 VAGEEKKADA
+727 EEKKKNKETKETANEG
-737 DDSEQERV
+737 EQERV

-768 DKKEWAQDEA
+768 DKKEWAKDEA
-778 EVRAACEHLLSEVI
+778 EVRAACEHLLTEVL
-792 PRLIQELKEGEVGFP
+792 PRVVLDLKEGEAGFP

-821 VNVRYLGKIAELADK
+821 INIRYLGKIAELADK

-858 HFANSKLCNVPAPF
+858 HFANSKLRNVSAPF
-872 AAVSAAHLLNC
+872 GGAAVAHLLNC
-883 LLGAEVNAKPVA
+883 LLGAEVNSKPTP
-895 ECDDSLKS
+895 ECDAELKR
-903 MYAEGDFSFEQ
+903 MYPEADFSFEN
-914 LTPESL
+914 LTPETL
-920 KKEVIAQVALRYR
+920 REEIVAQVALRYR
-933 YDLGDSWIEPG
+933 YDLGQSWVESG
-944 KQLQMLREVSLKLG
+944 KQLQLLREVSLKLG
-958 LQLESKQYAFTK
+958 LQLESKEYAFTK
-970 EAFTNGAT
+970 EDFEKIAAAR
-978 SSVPVVQA
+978 PVSA
-986 TNGHTTS
+986 PPTNGHNS
-993 SKKKRNKNPS
+993 SSNKKKKNKTSTPPRVESPIVS
-1003 PPREESPAINLV
+1003 PPR
-1015 PQTFHAD
+1015 QTFRAD

-1028 PVIKEASPKSLL
+1028 PIVKEASPKSLL
-1040 AEEALEAGRMSVA
+1040 AEEALEAGRMSIA

-1081 VARAYHTLSNL
+1081 VAKAYHTLSNL
-1092 LYNLDDKAS
+1092 LFNLEDKTS

-1107 KAVIVSERTLGID
+1107 KAVIVSERTLGVD

-1157 IYGGD
+1157 IYGAD

-1195 ICEDVSGRNSINTAT
+1195 ICEEVSGKNSINTAT
-1210 LLFQTAQSLALDK
+1210 LLFQTAQALALDK

-1231 MRESYTI
+1231 MRESYNI
-1238 FKEVLGAEDRNTKE
+1238 FKDVLGAEDRNTKE

-1271 NDVAKGRIRRI
+1271 NDIAKGRIRRI

-1289 LRPAA
+1289 LRPVA
-1294 PTPSAS
+1294 SAS
-1300 DVAAAAAPGSQRPG
+1300 SGSDAVTAAAAASTGSAG
-1314 ASRVDQ
+1314 AGSGRVDQ
-1320 RKIEDLIKYIEGDA
+1320 RKIEDLLKYIEGDSS
-1334 QKTASK
+1334 KTPSK
-1340 KRTQTNPRKRT
+1340 KRTQANPKKRSQKA

>member
-1 VHCIPRPDPSLAR
+1 
-14 AALLPRRRRS
+14 
-24 AAPSSTTTM
+24 
-33 AASNHD
+33 
-39 ASTSVDAAVTP
+39 
-50 AKEQLANGDA
+50 
-60 GQAEEEGVNGQQPE
+60 
-74 NIFQVAIKLP
+74 
-84 HEPFEMHMTISTAEQ
+84 MTISTAEQ
-99 VQDLRQSIV
+99 VQDLRQSII

-120 LEHNQQRINDYA
+120 LEHNQQRINDYV
-132 ELSEVPGLQA
+132 ELSEVPGLKA

-149 EDPYTEKEARLHVIR
+149 EDPYTEKEARLHLIR

-195 QTGQPKEDG
+195 QAGQPKEDG

-211 DYDFKAPGAVKN
+211 DYDFKSSGAVKN

-293 RQAPKARQAHS
+293 RQAPKAKQAHS

-311 LSPSFQTSFQRLLEH
+311 LSPSFQDSFQQLLEH

-348 VPAPNSSLTTHQP
+348 VPASSSSFNPHQP

-396 EAVHDR
+396 DAVHDR

-480 VGVRAVNNLDIQNLF
+480 VGVRAVNNLDIHNLF

-546 VPLFEQLSKALRV
+546 IPLFEQLSKALRV

-604 WIEAYWTE
+604 WIEAFWSD
-612 PSKEGEPK
+612 PRKDGESK
-620 PKDKDYPHRMATLR
+620 PKEKDYPHRMATLR

-646 REYVKNELAK
+646 REYVQNELAK
-656 KITKKDEVAP
+656 KTTKKDDATP

-671 KEDEDSS
+671 KEEESSS
-678 EEDSE
+678 EEDSDE
-683 DSEEDSE
+683 SGDSSE
-690 ESDDSEED
+690 GSDDSDED
-698 SDAEPRPQS
+698 SDAESKSQS
-707 KIPKTEKKAGEKKI
+707 KVKAEKKTAKKEI
-721 AKEKET
+721 D
-727 VAGEEKKADA
+727 EEKKKDTE
-737 DDSEQERV
+737 DSEQERV

-768 DKKEWAQDEA
+768 DKEEWAKDEA
-778 EVRAACEHLLSEVI
+778 EVRAACEYLQSDVI

-851 MIARGFK
+851 MIARAFK
-858 HFANSKLCNVPAPF
+858 HFANSKLRNVPAPF
-872 AAVSAAHLLNC
+872 APACAAHLLNC

-895 ECDDSLKS
+895 ECEDSLKF
-903 MYAEGDFSFEQ
+903 MYPEGDFSFEQ

-920 KKEVIAQVALRYR
+920 KKEVVAQVALRYR
-933 YDLGDSWIEPG
+933 HNLGDFWVEPG

-970 EAFTNGAT
+970 ETYAAEAVSKTPIAQ
-978 SSVPVVQA
+978 P

-993 SKKKRNKNPS
+993 SKKKKNKNPS
-1003 PPREESPAINLV
+1003 PPREESPAVTLAA
-1015 PQTFHAD
+1015 QTFHAD

-1028 PVIKEASPKSLL
+1028 PIIKEASPKSLL

-1107 KAVIVSERTLGID
+1107 KAVIVSERTLGVD

-1145 VYVRHALELWKI
+1145 VYVRHALELWKV

-1300 DVAAAAAPGSQRPG
+1300 DVAAAAAAGSQRPG
-1314 ASRVDQ
+1314 GSRVDQ

-1334 QKTASK
+1334 PKTGSK

>member
-1 VHCIPRPDPSLAR
+1 
-14 AALLPRRRRS
+14 
-24 AAPSSTTTM
+24 M
-33 AASNHD
+33 AANANANANDTTKSGE
-39 ASTSVDAAVTP
+39 TP
-50 AKEQLANGDA
+50 ATATAPVDTAPGNEQTDGADQDDGA
-60 GQAEEEGVNGQQPE
+60 NGQQPD
-74 NIFQVAIKLP
+74 NIFQVTIKLP
-84 HEPFEMHMTISTAEQ
+84 HEPFEMPMTISTAEQ
-99 VQDLRQSIV
+99 VQDLRQSII

-120 LEHNQQRINDYA
+120 LEHNGERINDYV
-132 ELSEVPGLQA
+132 ELSEVKDLKP
-142 DSTLTLV
+142 DSVLTLV
-149 EDPYTEKEARLHVIR
+149 EDPYTEKEARLHVVR

-175 TDALHGIMAGLSL
+175 TDALHGLMAGLSL
-188 HDTIGLD
+188 HDTVGHEHILK
-195 QTGQPKEDG
+195 PKQDG

-211 DYDFKAPGAVKN
+211 DYDFKTSGAVKN

-228 QEAAPK
+228 PEAAPK

-240 LSPWNPPPYHLRS
+240 VSPWNPPPYHLRS

-278 FYVNKSSNASFDPSP
+278 FYVNKSSNASFDPFP
-293 RQAPKARQAHS
+293 RQAPKDKRAHS
-304 LLTLLAD
+304 LLTLLEE
-311 LSPSFQTSFQRLLEH
+311 LSPSFRTAFPELLEH

-348 VPAPNSSLTTHQP
+348 VPAPNSALTPHQP

-367 ESYLISGVENT
+367 ESYLISGIENT

-419 ATRGAILVA
+419 ATRGAMLVA

-458 GVGTFGTEGGHEAA
+458 GVGTFGAEGGDEAA

-480 VGVRAVNNLDIQNLF
+480 FGVRAVNNLDIPNLF
-495 TSGTVVVDYLGK
+495 TSGTVVVDYQGK

-537 EVVADDKSF
+537 EIVADDKSF

-559 KKHPV
+559 KRHPV

-597 LTPLDVS
+597 LTPLDIS
-604 WIEAYWTE
+604 WIEAHWTE
-612 PSKEGEPK
+612 PGEEGESK

-634 PELVESFGRLRL
+634 PELVESYGRVKL

-656 KITKKDEVAP
+656 KAEAKKEAKDE
-666 ANKAE
+666 E
-671 KEDEDSS
+671 SS
-678 EEDSE
+678 SEEESSEEEDSE
-683 DSEEDSE
+683 DSDDSE
-690 ESDDSEED
+690 ESEEEEG
-698 SDAEPRPQS
+698 A
-707 KIPKTEKKAGEKKI
+707 EKKPKEKKLTKEQKKA
-721 AKEKET
+721 AKK
-727 VAGEEKKADA
+727 AAAEKKPDE
-737 DDSEQERV
+737 DPEQERV

-778 EVRAACEHLLSEVI
+778 EVRAACEHLTSEVI
-792 PRLIQELKEGEVGFP
+792 PRIIQELKEGEVGFP
-807 MDGQSLSTLLHKRG
+807 MDGQSLSNLLHKRG
-821 VNVRYLGKIAELADK
+821 VNIRYLGKLAELADK

-843 LKRLVIQE
+843 LKRLLIQE

-858 HFANSKLCNVPAPF
+858 HFANSKLRNVPAPF
-872 AAVSAAHLLNC
+872 AAPAAAHLLNC
-883 LLGAEVNAKPVA
+883 LLGAEVSAKPVPESDA
-895 ECDDSLKS
+895 SLKS
-903 MYAEGDFSFEQ
+903 MYTEADFSFEQ
-914 LTPESL
+914 LTPEAL
-920 KKEVIAQVALRYR
+920 KKEVVAQVALRFR
-933 YDLGDSWIEPG
+933 YDLGESWVESG
-944 KQLQMLREVSLKLG
+944 KELQMLREVSLKLG

-970 EAFTNGAT
+970 EAFAASAPAEKPAAPPTNG
-978 SSVPVVQA
+978 QA
-986 TNGHTTS
+986 TTS
-993 SKKKRNKNPS
+993 SKKKKNKNTPPARAAS
-1003 PPREESPAINLV
+1003 PTVALPQ
-1015 PQTFHAD
+1015 QTFHAD

-1028 PVIKEASPKSLL
+1028 PIIKEASPKSLL

-1081 VARAYHTLSNL
+1081 VAKAYHTLSNL
-1092 LYNLDDKAS
+1092 LFNLEDKVS

-1107 KAVIVSERTLGID
+1107 KAVIVSERTLGVD
-1120 HADTVLAYLNLGLFE
+1120 HADTLLAYLNLGLFE

-1145 VYVRHALELWKI
+1145 VYLRHALELWKI
-1157 IYGGD
+1157 IYGPD

-1167 TTLNNAAVMLQAM
+1167 TTLNNAAVMLQSM

-1195 ICEDVSGRNSINTAT
+1195 ICEEVSGKNSINTAT
-1210 LLFQTAQSLALDK
+1210 LLFQTAQALALDK
-1223 DMRGAVNR
+1223 DMRGGVNR
-1231 MRESYTI
+1231 MRESYNI
-1238 FKEVLGAEDRNTKE
+1238 FKEVLGPDDRNTKE

-1271 NDVAKGRIRRI
+1271 NDIAKGRIRAMP
-1282 QLTGRNP
+1282 LPGRNP

-1294 PTPSAS
+1294 AAPSAS
-1300 DVAAAAAPGSQRPG
+1300 DAAAASASQRSG
-1314 ASRVDQ
+1314 NSRVDQ
-1320 RKIEDLIKYIEGDA
+1320 RKIEDLLKYIEGDT
-1334 QKTASK
+1334 QKTPSK
-1340 KRTQTNPRKRT
+1340 KKTQANPRKRTK

>member
-1 VHCIPRPDPSLAR
+1 
-14 AALLPRRRRS
+14 
-24 AAPSSTTTM
+24 M
-33 AASNHD
+33 AATTND
-39 ASTSVDAAVTP
+39 ASKSEVEKTP
-50 AKEQLANGDA
+50 TPEQN
-60 GQAEEEGVNGQQPE
+60 VNGQTDGADGADGADGEEGAVQPD
-74 NIFQVAIKLP
+74 NIFQVTIKLP
-84 HEPFEMHMTISTAEQ
+84 HEPFEMPMTISSAEQ
-99 VQDLRQSIV
+99 VQDLRQSII

-120 LEHNQQRINDYA
+120 LEHEGKRINDYV
-132 ELSEVPGLQA
+132 ELSEVKGLKA
-142 DSTLTLV
+142 DSVLTLV

-188 HDTIGLD
+188 HDTVGHEQILK
-195 QTGQPKEDG
+195 PKQDG
-204 PEQSPLA
+204 PEQTPVT
-211 DYDFKAPGAVKN
+211 DYDFKAESIKA

-228 QEAAPK
+228 PEAAPK

-240 LSPWNPPPYHLRS
+240 VSPWNPPPYHLRS

-268 QHHITSHVSG
+268 QHHITAHVSG

-293 RQAPKARQAHS
+293 RQAPKAKQAHS
-304 LLTLLAD
+304 LLTLLEE
-311 LSPSFQTSFQRLLEH
+311 LSPSFRTTFQELLEH

-348 VPAPNSSLTTHQP
+348 VPAPTSSLTPHQP

-419 ATRGAILVA
+419 ATRGAMLVA

-458 GVGTFGTEGGHEAA
+458 GVGTFGAEGGDEAA

-480 VGVRAVNNLDIQNLF
+480 FGVRAVNNLDIQNLF
-495 TSGTVVVDYLGK
+495 TSGTVVVDYQGK

-537 EVVADDKSF
+537 EIVADDKSF
-546 VPLFEQLSKALRV
+546 VPLFEQLSKSLRV

-597 LTPLDVS
+597 LTPLDIS
-604 WIEAYWTE
+604 WIEAHWTE
-612 PSKEGEPK
+612 PTEDGEPK

-634 PELVESFGRLRL
+634 PELVESYYRIKL

-656 KITKKDEVAP
+656 KKE
-666 ANKAE
+666 E
-671 KEDEDSS
+671 KE
-678 EEDSE
+678 
-683 DSEEDSE
+683 
-690 ESDDSEED
+690 
-698 SDAEPRPQS
+698 
-707 KIPKTEKKAGEKKI
+707 
-721 AKEKET
+721 AKEKEET
-727 VAGEEKKADA
+727 PEEESSDESSEEEEDDEEESEEKKPKLSSAEKKAAKIAKKKAEEDP
-737 DDSEQERV
+737 EQERV

-753 LNPDVFSGQNPQSEE
+753 LNPDVFSGQNPQSDE

-778 EVRAACEHLLSEVI
+778 EVRAACEHLTAEVI
-792 PRLIQELKEGEVGFP
+792 PRLMQEIKEGDVGFP
-807 MDGQSLSTLLHKRG
+807 MDGQSLSSLLHKRG
-821 VNVRYLGKIAELADK
+821 VNIRYLGKLAELADK
-836 PDPRLQA
+836 PEPRLQA

-858 HFANSKLCNVPAPF
+858 HFANSKLRNVSAPF
-872 AAVSAAHLLNC
+872 AAPAAAHLLNC
-883 LLGAEVNAKPVA
+883 LLGAEVSAKPVA
-895 ECDDSLKS
+895 ECDNSLKA
-903 MYAEGDFSFEQ
+903 MYSEDDFSFEK
-914 LTPESL
+914 LTPEVL
-920 KKEVIAQVALRYR
+920 KKEVLDQVALRFR
-933 YDLGDSWIEPG
+933 FDLGESWIESG
-944 KQLQMLREVSLKLG
+944 KELQMLREVSLKLG

-970 EAFTNGAT
+970 EALD
-978 SSVPVVQA
+978 SSAPTEKPAAPQ
-986 TNGHTTS
+986 TNGHSTS
-993 SKKKRNKNPS
+993 SKKKKNKTTPPVRAAS
-1003 PPREESPAINLV
+1003 PTVTLA

-1040 AEEALEAGRMSVA
+1040 AEEALEAGRMSLA

-1081 VARAYHTLSNL
+1081 VAKAYHTLSNL
-1092 LYNLDDKAS
+1092 LFNLDDKVS

-1107 KAVIVSERTLGID
+1107 KAVIVSERTLGVD
-1120 HADTVLAYLNLGLFE
+1120 HADTVLAYLNVGLFE

-1145 VYVRHALELWKI
+1145 TYLRHALELWKI
-1157 IYGGD
+1157 IYGPG
-1162 HPDSI
+1162 HPDCV
-1167 TTLNNAAVMLQAM
+1167 TTISNAAVMLQSLP
-1180 KQYHESRIWFEASLA
+1180 QYHESRLWFEAALA
-1195 ICEDVSGRNSINTAT
+1195 VHEELFDRKSISTANM
-1210 LLFQTAQSLALDK
+1210 LFQTAQALAFDK
-1223 DMRGAVNR
+1223 DMRGGVNR
-1231 MRESYTI
+1231 MRESYNV
-1238 FKEVLGAEDRNTKE
+1238 FKEVLGPDHSTTKE
-1252 AESWLEQL
+1252 AEGWLEQL
-1260 TQSAV
+1260 IHSAV
-1265 SQAKQL
+1265 NQL
-1271 NDVAKGRIRRI
+1271 KAAQLPSNAKGRVRM
-1282 QLTGRNP
+1282 QL
-1289 LRPAA
+1289 PATSSSTA
-1294 PTPSAS
+1294 AS
-1300 DVAAAAAPGSQRPG
+1300 GSQRG
-1314 ASRVDQ
+1314 AVDQ
-1320 RKIEDLIKYIEGDA
+1320 RKIEDLLKYIEGET
-1334 QKTASK
+1334 QKTPSSK
-1340 KRTQTNPRKRT
+1340 KKTQTNPRKRTH

>member
-1 VHCIPRPDPSLAR
+1 
-14 AALLPRRRRS
+14 
-24 AAPSSTTTM
+24 
-33 AASNHD
+33 
-39 ASTSVDAAVTP
+39 
-50 AKEQLANGDA
+50 
-60 GQAEEEGVNGQQPE
+60 
-74 NIFQVAIKLP
+74 
-84 HEPFEMHMTISTAEQ
+84 
-99 VQDLRQSIV
+99 VQDLRQSII

-120 LEHNQQRINDYA
+120 LEHEGQRINDYV
-132 ELSEVPGLQA
+132 ELSEVAGLKA
-142 DSTLTLV
+142 DSILTVV

-188 HDTIGLD
+188 HDTVGHE
-195 QTGQPKEDG
+195 QENKPKEDG

-211 DYDFKAPGAVKN
+211 GYDFKASGAVKN
-223 LLPPA
+223 LLPPPP
-228 QEAAPK
+228 EAAPK
-234 TIKSIA
+234 TIRSIA
-240 LSPWNPPPYHLRS
+240 VSPWNPPPYHLRS

-268 QHHITSHVSG
+268 QHHITAHVSG
-278 FYVNKSSNASFDPSP
+278 FYVNKSSNASFDPFP
-293 RQAPKARQAHS
+293 RQAPKAKQAHS
-304 LLTLLAD
+304 LLKLLED
-311 LSPSFQTSFQRLLEH
+311 LSPSFRKTFQELLEH
-326 NAKKELLT
+326 NAKKDLLT

-348 VPAPNSSLTTHQP
+348 VPAPTSSLTPHQP

-419 ATRGAILVA
+419 ATRGAMLVA

-458 GVGTFGTEGGHEAA
+458 GVGTFGAEGGDEAA

-480 VGVRAVNNLDIQNLF
+480 FGVRAVNNLDIQNLF
-495 TSGTVVVDYLGK
+495 TSGTVVVDYQGK
-507 RIVGQSIVPGIF
+507 RVVGQSIVPGIF

-537 EVVADDKSF
+537 EIVADDKSF

-597 LTPLDVS
+597 LTPLDVA

-612 PSKEGEPK
+612 PGKEGESK
-620 PKDKDYPHRMATLR
+620 PTDKDYPHRMATLR
-634 PELVESFGRLRL
+634 PELVESYGRLKL

-656 KITKKDEVAP
+656 KTIKKDESA
-666 ANKAE
+666 AKKEE
-671 KEDEDSS
+671 KEEESSS
-678 EEDSE
+678 EEESDSDE
-683 DSEEDSE
+683 SSEEED
-690 ESDDSEED
+690 SDDSEE
-698 SDAEPRPQS
+698 SES
-707 KIPKTEKKAGEKKI
+707 EKKPKEKKPTKAEKKAAKKVAEGEKN
-721 AKEKET
+721 EVPEDT
-727 VAGEEKKADA
+727 
-737 DDSEQERV
+737 EQERV

-778 EVRAACEHLLSEVI
+778 EVRAACEHLSSEVI

-807 MDGQSLSTLLHKRG
+807 MDGQSLSSLLHKRG
-821 VNVRYLGKIAELADK
+821 VNIRYLGKFAELADK

-843 LKRLVIQE
+843 LKRLVFQE

-858 HFANSKLCNVPAPF
+858 HFANSKLRNVPAPF
-872 AAVSAAHLLNC
+872 AAAAAAHLLNC
-883 LLGAEVNAKPVA
+883 LLGAEVSAKPVA
-895 ECDDSLKS
+895 ESDNSLKA
-903 MYAEGDFSFEQ
+903 MYPEADFSFEK
-914 LTPESL
+914 LTPETL
-920 KKEVIAQVALRYR
+920 KKEVIAQVTLRYR
-933 YDLGDSWIEPG
+933 YDLGESWIESG

-970 EAFTNGAT
+970 EVFDSLTAAEK
-978 SSVPVVQA
+978 PAAPQ
-986 TNGHTTS
+986 TNGHSTSS
-993 SKKKRNKNPS
+993 SKKKKNKTTPPARTAS
-1003 PPREESPAINLV
+1003 PTVSLLA
-1015 PQTFHAD
+1015 QTFHAD

-1081 VARAYHTLSNL
+1081 VAKAYHTLSNL
-1092 LYNLDDKAS
+1092 LFNLEDKVS

-1107 KAVIVSERTLGID
+1107 KAVIVSERTLGVD

-1135 HASGNTKAAL
+1135 HASGNTKGAL

-1157 IYGGD
+1157 IYGAD

-1195 ICEDVSGRNSINTAT
+1195 ICEDVSGKNSINTAT

-1231 MRESYTI
+1231 MRESYNI
-1238 FKEVLGAEDRNTKE
+1238 FKEILGAEDRNTKE

-1271 NDVAKGRIRRI
+1271 NDIAKGRIRRI

-1294 PTPSAS
+1294 ATPSVS
-1300 DVAAAAAPGSQRPG
+1300 DAAAAAGGRTGS
-1314 ASRVDQ
+1314 SRVDQ
-1320 RKIEDLIKYIEGDA
+1320 RKIEELVKYIEGDS
-1334 QKTASK
+1334 QGKASK
-1340 KRTQTNPRKRT
+1340 RKQTNPRKRT

>member
-1 VHCIPRPDPSLAR
+1 MANDSATAE
-14 AALLPRRRRS
+14 AAT
-24 AAPSSTTTM
+24 APVEATTTT
-33 AASNHD
+33 AA
-39 ASTSVDAAVTP
+39 A
-50 AKEQLANGDA
+50 ANGA
-60 GQAEEEGVNGQQPE
+60 NTAAQEQAQAEEEAANG
-74 NIFQVAIKLP
+74 IFQITVKLP
-84 HEPFEMHMTISTAEQ
+84 HEPHELQMTISTAEQ
-99 VQDLRQSIV
+99 VQDLRQSII

-120 LEHNQQRINDYA
+120 LEHDGKRINDYV
-132 ELSEVPGLQA
+132 ELSEVEGLQA
-142 DSTLTLV
+142 DSVLTLV
-149 EDPYTEKEARLHVIR
+149 EDAYTEKEARLHVIR

-175 TDALHGIMAGLSL
+175 TDALHGILAGVSL
-188 HDTIGLD
+188 HDTVGQD
-195 QTGQPKEDG
+195 QPGKPKEDG
-204 PEQSPLA
+204 VEPSPLA
-211 DYDFKAPGAVKN
+211 DYDFQAGGAVQK
-223 LLPPA
+223 LLPPV

-240 LSPWNPPPYHLRS
+240 VSPWNPPPYHLRS
-253 KGHLLYLVVTTNENE
+253 KGHLLYLVVNTNENE

-293 RQAPKARQAHS
+293 RDAPKARHAHS
-304 LLTLLAD
+304 LLNLLEHI
-311 LSPSFQTSFQRLLEH
+311 SPSFQDSFQKLLEH
-326 NAKKELLT
+326 NAQKELLT

-348 VPAPNSSLTTHQP
+348 VPAPNSALTRHEP

-419 ATRGAILVA
+419 ATRGAMLVA

-458 GVGTFGTEGGHEAA
+458 GVGTFGTEGGDEAA

-480 VGVRAVNNLDIQNLF
+480 FGVRAVNNLDVPNLF

-537 EVVADDKSF
+537 EIVADDKSF

-564 WDKDNVR
+564 WDKDDVR

-597 LTPLDVS
+597 LTPLDVA
-604 WIEAYWTE
+604 WIEAHWSE
-612 PSKEGEPK
+612 PAKEGETNSS
-620 PKDKDYPHRMATLR
+620 DKDYPHRMATLR
-634 PELVESFGRLRL
+634 PELVESYGRLKL
-646 REYVKNELAK
+646 REYVKNEIEKKKAAKEETPVAK
-656 KITKKDEVAP
+656 K
-666 ANKAE
+666 AE
-671 KEDEDSS
+671 EESSS
-678 EEDSE
+678 EEES
-683 DSEEDSE
+683 SEEESSE
-690 ESDDSEED
+690 EESGDEE
-698 SDAEPRPQS
+698 
-707 KIPKTEKKAGEKKI
+707 KKTEKSDKKVAKTEEKADGE
-721 AKEKET
+721 A
-727 VAGEEKKADA
+727 EKKAE
-737 DDSEQERV
+737 EQDRV
-745 DISGFSFA
+745 DISGFTFA
-753 LNPDVFSGQNPQSEE
+753 LNPDVFSGQNPQSDE
-768 DKKEWAQDEA
+768 DKAEWAKDEA
-778 EVRAACEHLLSEVI
+778 EVRAACEHLQSEVI
-792 PRLIQELKEGEVGFP
+792 PRLIQELKDGEVGFP
-807 MDGQSLSTLLHKRG
+807 MDGQSLSALLHKRG
-821 VNVRYLGKIAELADK
+821 VNIRYLGKITELADK

-843 LKRLVIQE
+843 LKRLVVQE

-858 HFANSKLCNVPAPF
+858 HFANSLLRNVPAPF
-872 AAVSAAHLLNC
+872 ANACVAHLLNC
-883 LLGAEVNAKPVA
+883 LLGAEANPKPVA
-895 ECDDSLKS
+895 ESDSSLKAI
-903 MYAEGDFSFEQ
+903 YPEADFSFEK
-914 LTPESL
+914 LTPETL
-920 KKEVIAQVALRYR
+920 KKEIIAQVALRYR
-933 YDLGDSWIEPG
+933 YNLSALGGNWVETG
-944 KQLQMLREVSLKLG
+944 KELQLFREVSLKLG
-958 LQLESKQYAFTK
+958 LQLVSKKYAFAKEALESIQAPKPVPAAPTNGTAPSGKKGKKSKQA
-970 EAFTNGAT
+970 
-978 SSVPVVQA
+978 
-986 TNGHTTS
+986 
-993 SKKKRNKNPS
+993 S
-1003 PPREESPAINLV
+1003 PPRTESPA
-1015 PQTFHAD
+1015 PTRTAQTFHAD
-1022 DILNIV
+1022 DVLNIV
-1028 PVIKEASPKSLL
+1028 PIVKEASPKSLL

-1058 LGQELLLESLQLH
+1058 LGQELLMESLQLH

-1092 LYNLDDKAS
+1092 LFNLEDKAA

-1107 KAVIVSERTLGID
+1107 KAVIVSERTLGVD

-1135 HASGNTKAAL
+1135 HAAGNTKGAL

-1157 IYGGD
+1157 IYGPD

-1180 KQYHESRIWFEASLA
+1180 KQYHESRIWFEASLK
-1195 ICEDVSGRNSINTAT
+1195 ICEDVSGKNSINTAT
-1210 LLFQTAQSLALDK
+1210 LLFQTAQALALDK

-1231 MRESYTI
+1231 MRESYNI

-1265 SQAKQL
+1265 SQQKQL
-1271 NDVAKGRIRRI
+1271 NDIAAGRIRRV

-1294 PTPSAS
+1294 DTPTVSEHANT
-1300 DVAAAAAPGSQRPG
+1300 VGGTQTRRG
-1314 ASRVDQ
+1314 TGGVDQ
-1320 RKIEDLIKYIEGDA
+1320 RSIEELLKYIEGDA
-1334 QKTASK
+1334 QKTPTK
-1340 KRTQTNPRKRT
+1340 KRGQANPRRRGGNK

>member
-1 VHCIPRPDPSLAR
+1 MPS
-14 AALLPRRRRS
+14 
-24 AAPSSTTTM
+24 
-33 AASNHD
+33 
-39 ASTSVDAAVTP
+39 
-50 AKEQLANGDA
+50 
-60 GQAEEEGVNGQQPE
+60 
-74 NIFQVAIKLP
+74 
-84 HEPFEMHMTISTAEQ
+84 
-99 VQDLRQSIV
+99 
-108 EMPHTFQYSCFH
+108 TFQYSCFH
-120 LEHNQQRINDYA
+120 LEHEQQRINDYV
-132 ELSEVPGLQA
+132 ELSEVEGLKA
-142 DSTLTLV
+142 ESVLTLV

-175 TDALHGIMAGLSL
+175 TDALHGILAGLSL
-188 HDTIGLD
+188 HDTVGLE
-195 QTGQPKEDG
+195 QAAKPKEDG

-211 DYDFKAPGAVKN
+211 DYDFKSSGAVKN
-223 LLPPA
+223 LLPPP
-228 QEAAPK
+228 QEVAPK

-240 LSPWNPPPYHLRS
+240 VSPWNPPPYHLRS

-278 FYVNKSSNASFDPSP
+278 FYVNKSSNASFDPFP
-293 RQAPKARQAHS
+293 RQAPKAKQAHS
-304 LLTLLAD
+304 LLTLFEE
-311 LSPSFQTSFQRLLEH
+311 LSPSFRTSFQELLEH

-348 VPAPNSSLTTHQP
+348 VPAPTSSLTTHQP

-419 ATRGAILVA
+419 ATRGAMLVA

-458 GVGTFGTEGGHEAA
+458 GVGTFGTEGGDEAA

-480 VGVRAVNNLDIQNLF
+480 VGVRAVNNLDINNLF

-537 EVVADDKSF
+537 EIVADDKSF

-604 WIEAYWTE
+604 WIEAYWSE
-612 PSKEGEPK
+612 LSKEGESK
-620 PKDKDYPHRMATLR
+620 PSDKDYPHRMATLR
-634 PELVESFGRLRL
+634 PELVESYGRLKL
-646 REYVKNELAK
+646 REYVKNEMAK
-656 KITKKDEVAP
+656 KAKTP
-666 ANKAE
+666 AAKKAE
-671 KEDEDSS
+671 EEEESSS
-678 EEDSE
+678 EEEDSDDSEEDSDESE

-690 ESDDSEED
+690 ED
-698 SDAEPRPQS
+698 SDAEAKPKPKKVS
-707 KIPKTEKKAGEKKI
+707 KAEKKAAEKAA
-721 AKEKET
+721 AKEKKA
-727 VAGEEKKADA
+727 VAKKAAEEEKANAEDA
-737 DDSEQERV
+737 EQDRV

-778 EVRAACEHLLSEVI
+778 EVRAACEHLLAEVI

-821 VNVRYLGKIAELADK
+821 VNVRYLGKFAELADK

-858 HFANSKLCNVPAPF
+858 HYANSKLRNVPAPF
-872 AAVSAAHLLNC
+872 AAAAAAHLLNC
-883 LLGAEVNAKPVA
+883 LLGAEVSAKPVA
-895 ECDDSLKS
+895 ESEKSLKS
-903 MYAEGDFSFEQ
+903 MYPEGDFSFEQ

-920 KKEVIAQVALRYR
+920 KKEILAQVTLRYR
-933 YDLGDSWIEPG
+933 YDLSESWIESG
-944 KQLQMLREVSLKLG
+944 KQLQLLREVSLKLG

-970 EAFTNGAT
+970 EAFAK
-978 SSVPVVQA
+978 SAPAQA
-986 TNGHTTS
+986 PAAPQANGHSTSS
-993 SKKKRNKNPS
+993 SKKKKSKTVS
-1003 PPREESPAINLV
+1003 PPRAESPAVNLS

-1028 PVIKEASPKSLL
+1028 PIIKEASPKSLL

-1076 VLHPE
+1076 VLHSE

-1107 KAVIVSERTLGID
+1107 KAVIVSERTLGVD

-1195 ICEDVSGRNSINTAT
+1195 ICEDVSGKNSINTAT
-1210 LLFQTAQSLALDK
+1210 LLFQTAQALALDK

-1231 MRESYTI
+1231 MRESYNI

-1271 NDVAKGRIRRI
+1271 NDLAKGRIRRI

-1289 LRPAA
+1289 LQPAA

-1300 DVAAAAAPGSQRPG
+1300 DAAVAAGSQRIG
-1314 ASRVDQ
+1314 SGRVDQ
-1320 RKIEDLIKYIEGDA
+1320 RKIEDLLKYIEGDA
-1334 QKTASK
+1334 QKTPSK
-1340 KRTQTNPRKRT
+1340 KRTQTNPKKRTQNA

>member
-1 VHCIPRPDPSLAR
+1 
-14 AALLPRRRRS
+14 
-24 AAPSSTTTM
+24 M
-33 AASNHD
+33 AASNND
-39 ASTSVDAAVTP
+39 ASKSDVAQTP
-50 AKEQLANGDA
+50 SKEQTAEAQAATAEGDGANG
-60 GQAEEEGVNGQQPE
+60 QLPE
-74 NIFQVAIKLP
+74 NIFQITIKLP
-84 HEPFEMHMTISTAEQ
+84 HEPFEMPMTISTAEQ
-99 VQDLRQSIV
+99 VQDLRQSII
-108 EMPHTFQYSCFH
+108 ETPHTFQYSCFH
-120 LEHNQQRINDYA
+120 LEHEGQRINDYV
-132 ELSEVPGLQA
+132 ELGEVSGLKA
-142 DSTLTLV
+142 DSVLTLV

-188 HDTIGLD
+188 HDTVGHE
-195 QTGQPKEDG
+195 QVNKPKEDG

-211 DYDFKAPGAVKN
+211 DYDFKSTGAVKR

-228 QEAAPK
+228 QDAAPK

-240 LSPWNPPPYHLRS
+240 VSPWNPPPYHLRS

-268 QHHITSHVSG
+268 QHHITGHVSG
-278 FYVNKSSNASFDPSP
+278 FYVNKSSNASFDPFP
-293 RQAPKARQAHS
+293 RQAPKAKQAHS
-304 LLTLLAD
+304 LLTLFED
-311 LSPSFQTSFQRLLEH
+311 LSPSFRSSFQELLEH
-326 NAKKELLT
+326 NAKKEILT
-334 IFQLSNA
+334 VFQLSNA
-341 IPANPWL
+341 IPANPWM
-348 VPAPNSSLTTHQP
+348 VPAPTSSLTPHQP

-402 VFRERLTSK
+402 VFREKLTSK

-419 ATRGAILVA
+419 ATRGAMLVA

-437 TEAKD
+437 TEARD

-458 GVGTFGTEGGHEAA
+458 GVGTFGAEGGDEAA

-480 VGVRAVNNLDIQNLF
+480 IGVRAVNNLDIHNLF
-495 TSGTVVVDYLGK
+495 TSGTVVVDYQGK

-559 KKHPV
+559 KRHPV

-597 LTPLDVS
+597 LTPLDVA
-604 WIEAYWTE
+604 WIEKYWTE
-612 PSKEGEPK
+612 PGEAGETK

-634 PELVESFGRLRL
+634 PELVESYGRLKL
-646 REYVKNELAK
+646 REYVKEALAK
-656 KITKKDEVAP
+656 KTKKEDDPAAKKETKDE
-666 ANKAE
+666 E
-671 KEDEDSS
+671 ESSS
-678 EEDSE
+678 EEES
-683 DSEEDSE
+683 DSE
-690 ESDDSEED
+690 ESSEEEEDEEED
-698 SDAEPRPQS
+698 SDES
-707 KIPKTEKKAGEKKI
+707 EEESESEKKPKTKKLTKAEKKA
-721 AKEKET
+721 
-727 VAGEEKKADA
+727 EKKAAA
-737 DDSEQERV
+737 DKKAADEEDEQERV

-778 EVRAACEHLLSEVI
+778 EVRAACEHLTSEVI
-792 PRLIQELKEGEVGFP
+792 PRMIQELKEGEVGFP
-807 MDGQSLSTLLHKRG
+807 MDGQSLSNLLHKRG
-821 VNVRYLGKIAELADK
+821 VNIRYLGKIAELADK
-836 PDPRLQA
+836 PDPRMQA
-843 LKRLVIQE
+843 LKRIIFQE

-858 HFANSKLCNVPAPF
+858 HFANSKLRNVPAPF
-872 AAVSAAHLLNC
+872 AAAAAAHLLNC

-895 ECDDSLKS
+895 ESDNSLKT
-903 MYAEGDFSFEQ
+903 MYPEADFSFEK

-920 KKEVIAQVALRYR
+920 KKEVIAQVVLRYR
-933 YDLGDSWIEPG
+933 YDLGEAWIESG
-944 KQLQMLREVSLKLG
+944 KHLQMLREVCLKLG
-958 LQLESKQYAFTK
+958 LQLESKLYAFTK
-970 EAFTNGAT
+970 EAFET
-978 SSVPVVQA
+978 SVTAAEKPAAPQA
-986 TNGHTTS
+986 NGHTTS
-993 SKKKRNKNPS
+993 SSKKKKNKTTPPAGTAS
-1003 PPREESPAINLV
+1003 PTVALA

-1028 PVIKEASPKSLL
+1028 PVIKEASPKSSL

-1081 VARAYHTLSNL
+1081 VAKAYHTLSNL
-1092 LYNLDDKAS
+1092 LFNLEDKVS

-1107 KAVIVSERTLGID
+1107 KAVIVSERTLGVD

-1145 VYVRHALELWKI
+1145 IYVRHALELWKI
-1157 IYGGD
+1157 IYGAD

-1195 ICEDVSGRNSINTAT
+1195 ICEDVSGKNSINTAT

-1231 MRESYTI
+1231 MRESYNI

-1271 NDVAKGRIRRI
+1271 NDIAKGRIRRV

-1294 PTPSAS
+1294 ATPSVS
-1300 DVAAAAAPGSQRPG
+1300 DAAAAQRTGS
-1314 ASRVDQ
+1314 SRVDQ
-1320 RKIEDLIKYIEGDA
+1320 RKIEDLLKYIEGDS
-1334 QKTASK
+1334 QKTPSK

>member
-1 VHCIPRPDPSLAR
+1 
-14 AALLPRRRRS
+14 
-24 AAPSSTTTM
+24 
-33 AASNHD
+33 
-39 ASTSVDAAVTP
+39 
-50 AKEQLANGDA
+50 
-60 GQAEEEGVNGQQPE
+60 
-74 NIFQVAIKLP
+74 
-84 HEPFEMHMTISTAEQ
+84 
-99 VQDLRQSIV
+99 
-108 EMPHTFQYSCFH
+108 MPNTFQYSCFH
-120 LEHNQQRINDYA
+120 LEHKGQRINDFVD
-132 ELSEVPGLQA
+132 LSEVPELGP
-142 DSTLTLV
+142 DSVLEV
-149 EDPYTEKEARLHVIR
+149 KEDPYNEKEARLHVIR

-188 HDTIGLD
+188 HDTVGLD
-195 QTGQPKEDG
+195 QSGKPKEDG

-211 DYDFKAPGAVKN
+211 DYDFKSSGEIKN
-223 LLPPA
+223 LLPPP

-234 TIKSIA
+234 CIKSIS
-240 LSPWNPPPYHLRS
+240 LSAWNPPPYHLRT
-253 KGHLLYLVVTTNENE
+253 KGHLLYLVATTNENE
-268 QHHITSHVSG
+268 QHHITSHVTG
-278 FYVNKSSNASFDPSP
+278 FYVNKSSNASFDPFP
-293 RQAPKARQAHS
+293 RQGPKALHAHS
-304 LLTLLAD
+304 LLTLMEK
-311 LSPSFQTSFQRLLEH
+311 LSPSFESSFQQLLEH

-341 IPANPWL
+341 IPANPWM
-348 VPAPNSSLTTHQP
+348 VPPPTSSLTTHQP

-367 ESYLISGVENT
+367 ESYLISGAENT
-378 ETLRDWNEEFQST
+378 DTLRDWNEEFQST

-419 ATRGAILVA
+419 ATRGAMLVA

-458 GVGTFGTEGGHEAA
+458 GVGTFGTEGGDEAA

-480 VGVRAVNNLDIQNLF
+480 VGVRAVNNLDIPNLF
-495 TSGTVVVDYLGK
+495 TSGTVVVDFLGK

-537 EVVADDKSF
+537 EIVADDKSF

-597 LTPLDVS
+597 LTPLDVA
-604 WIEAYWTE
+604 WIEAHWSE
-612 PSKEGEPK
+612 PSKDGDAK

-634 PELVESFGRLRL
+634 PELVESYGRLKL
-646 REYVKNELAK
+646 REYVKNELDKKTKAKEAAPAK
-656 KITKKDEVAP
+656 KEE
-666 ANKAE
+666 NE
-671 KEDEDSS
+671 EESSS
-678 EEDSE
+678 EE
-683 DSEEDSE
+683 
-690 ESDDSEED
+690 ESDSEED
-698 SDAEPRPQS
+698 SDES
-707 KIPKTEKKAGEKKI
+707 SDESSEEDSDEEEKPKKVTKAEKKAAEKVAKKAAKDAAKVAKTADGEKK
-721 AKEKET
+721 AEAEP
-727 VAGEEKKADA
+727 
-737 DDSEQERV
+737 EQDRV

-753 LNPDVFSGQNPQSEE
+753 LNPDVFSGQTPQSDE
-768 DKKEWAQDEA
+768 DKAEWAEDEA
-778 EVRAACEHLLSEVI
+778 EVRAACDHLTTEVI
-792 PRLIQELKEGEVGFP
+792 PRMISELKDGEVGFP
-807 MDGQSLSTLLHKRG
+807 MDGQSLSALLHKRG
-821 VNVRYLGKIAELADK
+821 INIRYLGKIAELADK

-843 LKRLVIQE
+843 LKRLVVQE

-858 HFANSKLCNVPAPF
+858 HFANAKLRNVAAPF
-872 AAVSAAHLLNC
+872 SAACVAHLLNC
-883 LLGAEVNAKPVA
+883 LLGAEANAKPVA
-895 ECDDSLKS
+895 ESDEEIKQMIST
-903 MYAEGDFSFEQ
+903 AEDDFSFEK

-920 KKEVIAQVALRYR
+920 KKEIVAQIALRYR
-933 YDLGDSWIEPG
+933 YDLNKAYSWVEPG
-944 KQLQMLREVSLKLG
+944 KELQLLREVSLKLG
-958 LQLESKQYAFTK
+958 LQLQSRQYAFTK
-970 EAFTNGAT
+970 EALTNGAPAQT
-978 SSVPVVQA
+978 PAAPQ
-986 TNGHTTS
+986 TNGHSTS
-993 SKKKRNKNPS
+993 SKKKKNKTVT
-1003 PPREESPAINLV
+1003 PPRADSPAVNV
-1015 PQTFHAD
+1015 PSQTFHAD

-1028 PVIKEASPKSLL
+1028 PVVKEASPKSLL

-1092 LYNLDDKAS
+1092 LFNLDDKAS

-1107 KAVIVSERTLGID
+1107 KAVIVSERTLGVD

-1157 IYGGD
+1157 IYGAD

-1195 ICEDVSGRNSINTAT
+1195 ICEDVSGKTSINTAT

-1231 MRESYTI
+1231 MRESFNI
-1238 FKEVLGAEDRNTKE
+1238 FKDVLGAEDRNTKE

-1271 NDVAKGRIRRI
+1271 NDLAKGRIRRI

-1294 PTPSAS
+1294 ETPSVS
-1300 DVAAAAAPGSQRPG
+1300 DAAAAAGGQRTG
-1314 ASRVDQ
+1314 GRVDQ
-1320 RKIEDLIKYIEGDA
+1320 RKIEDLLKYIEGADT
-1334 QKTASK
+1334 KTPSK
-1340 KRTQTNPRKRT
+1340 KKTQNPRKRAGKS

>member
-1 VHCIPRPDPSLAR
+1 
-14 AALLPRRRRS
+14 
-24 AAPSSTTTM
+24 
-33 AASNHD
+33 
-39 ASTSVDAAVTP
+39 
-50 AKEQLANGDA
+50 
-60 GQAEEEGVNGQQPE
+60 
-74 NIFQVAIKLP
+74 
-84 HEPFEMHMTISTAEQ
+84 
-99 VQDLRQSIV
+99 
-108 EMPHTFQYSCFH
+108 MPNTFQYSCFH
-120 LEHNQQRINDYA
+120 LEHKGQRINDFVD
-132 ELSEVPGLQA
+132 LSEVPELGP
-142 DSTLTLV
+142 DSVLEV
-149 EDPYTEKEARLHVIR
+149 KEDPYTEKEARLHVIR

-188 HDTIGLD
+188 HDTVGLD
-195 QTGQPKEDG
+195 QSGKAKEDG

-211 DYDFKAPGAVKN
+211 DYDFKSSGAVQT
-223 LLPPA
+223 LLPPQ
-228 QEAAPK
+228 QEPAPK
-234 TIKSIA
+234 CIKSIA
-240 LSPWNPPPYHLRS
+240 LSAWNPPPYHLRT
-253 KGHLLYLVVTTNENE
+253 KGHLLYLVATTNENE
-268 QHHITSHVSG
+268 QHHITSHVTG
-278 FYVNKSSNASFDPSP
+278 FYVNKSSNASFDPAP
-293 RQAPKARQAHS
+293 RQGPKAHHTHS
-304 LLTLLAD
+304 LLTLLEK
-311 LSPSFQTSFQRLLEH
+311 LSPSFESSFQQLLEH

-348 VPAPNSSLTTHQP
+348 VPPPTSSLTTHQP

-378 ETLRDWNEEFQST
+378 DTLRDWNEEFQST

-419 ATRGAILVA
+419 ATRGAMLVA

-458 GVGTFGTEGGHEAA
+458 GVGTFGTEGGDEAA

-480 VGVRAVNNLDIQNLF
+480 VGVRAVNNLDIPNLF
-495 TSGTVVVDYLGK
+495 TSGTVVVDFLGK

-537 EVVADDKSF
+537 EIVADDKSF

-597 LTPLDVS
+597 LTPLDVA
-604 WIEAYWTE
+604 WIEAHWSE
-612 PSKEGEPK
+612 PSKDGDAK
-620 PKDKDYPHRMATLR
+620 PTDKDYPHRMATLR
-634 PELVESFGRLRL
+634 PELVESYGRLKL
-646 REYVKNELAK
+646 REYVKNQLDQR
-656 KITKKDEVAP
+656 TKKDVTP
-666 ANKAE
+666 AVKKE
-671 KEDEDSS
+671 EEDEEESSS
-678 EEDSE
+678 E
-683 DSEEDSE
+683 E

-698 SDAEPRPQS
+698 SDDSEEDSDEEEKPKS
-707 KIPKTEKKAGEKKI
+707 KSKSKSKSKEVAKAEKKDDAKAEDGEKK
-721 AKEKET
+721 ED
-727 VAGEEKKADA
+727 GEV
-737 DDSEQERV
+737 EQDRV

-753 LNPDVFSGQNPQSEE
+753 LNPDVFSGQTPQSDE
-768 DKKEWAQDEA
+768 DKEEWAKDEA
-778 EVRAACEHLLSEVI
+778 EVRAACEHLSAEVI
-792 PRLIQELKEGEVGFP
+792 PRLITELKDGEVGFP
-807 MDGQSLSTLLHKRG
+807 MDGQSLSALLHKRG
-821 VNVRYLGKIAELADK
+821 INIRYMGKIAELADK
-836 PDPRLQA
+836 PDPRLQS
-843 LKRLVIQE
+843 LKRLVVQE

-858 HFANSKLCNVPAPF
+858 HYANSKLRNVSAPF
-872 AAVSAAHLLNC
+872 SAACVAHLLNC
-883 LLGAEVNAKPVA
+883 LLGTQVNAKPVA
-895 ECDDSLKS
+895 ETDNEIKQAFLSPQD
-903 MYAEGDFSFEQ
+903 DFSFEK

-920 KKEVIAQVALRYR
+920 KKEVVAQIALRYR
-933 YDLGDSWIEPG
+933 YDLGESWVESG
-944 KQLQMLREVSLKLG
+944 KELQLLREVSLKLG
-958 LQLESKQYAFTK
+958 LQLQSRQYAFTK
-970 EAFTNGAT
+970 ETFANSTAAQTPAAPQTNGN
-978 SSVPVVQA
+978 S
-986 TNGHTTS
+986 TS
-993 SKKKRNKNPS
+993 SKKKKNKTIT
-1003 PPREESPAINLV
+1003 PPRADSPAVNL
-1015 PQTFHAD
+1015 PAQTFHAD

-1028 PVIKEASPKSLL
+1028 PVVKEASPKSLL

-1092 LYNLDDKAS
+1092 LFNLDDKAS

-1107 KAVIVSERTLGID
+1107 KAVIVSERTLGVD

-1157 IYGGD
+1157 IYGAD

-1195 ICEDVSGRNSINTAT
+1195 ICEEVSGKTSINTAT

-1231 MRESYTI
+1231 MRESYNI
-1238 FKEVLGAEDRNTKE
+1238 FKDVLGAEDRNTKE

-1271 NDVAKGRIRRI
+1271 NDLAKGRIRRI

-1300 DVAAAAAPGSQRPG
+1300 DAAAAAASSQRPG
-1314 ASRVDQ
+1314 SSRVDQ
-1320 RKIEDLIKYIEGDA
+1320 RKIEDLLKYIEGEST
-1334 QKTASK
+1334 KTPTK
-1340 KRTQTNPRKRT
+1340 KKTTNPKQRVQRS

>member
-1 VHCIPRPDPSLAR
+1 MANDD
-14 AALLPRRRRS
+14 
-24 AAPSSTTTM
+24 APPEAT
-33 AASNHD
+33 APVED
-39 ASTSVDAAVTP
+39 AN
-50 AKEQLANGDA
+50 ANGA
-60 GQAEEEGVNGQQPE
+60 PAQAEDEGSNG
-74 NIFQVAIKLP
+74 IFQISVKLP
-84 HEPFEMHMTISTAEQ
+84 HEPFEVQMTISTAEQ
-99 VQDLRQSIV
+99 VQDLRQSII

-120 LEHNQQRINDYA
+120 LEHDGKRINDYV
-132 ELSEVPGLQA
+132 ELSEVEGLKA
-142 DSTLTLV
+142 DSVLTLV
-149 EDPYTEKEARLHVIR
+149 EDAYTEKEARLHVIR

-175 TDALHGIMAGLSL
+175 TDALHGILAGVSL
-188 HDTIGLD
+188 HDTVGID
-195 QTGQPKEDG
+195 QPAGKPKEDG
-204 PEQSPLA
+204 PEPSPLA
-211 DYDFKAPGAVKN
+211 DYDFQAGGAVQK
-223 LLPPA
+223 LLPPV
-228 QEAAPK
+228 QEPAPK

-240 LSPWNPPPYHLRS
+240 VSPWNPPPYHLRS
-253 KGHLLYLVVTTNENE
+253 KGHLLYLVVNTNENE

-278 FYVNKSSNASFDPSP
+278 FYVNKSSNASFDPAP
-293 RQAPKARQAHS
+293 RDGPKARHEHS
-304 LLTLLAD
+304 LLNLLEAI
-311 LSPSFQTSFQRLLEH
+311 SPSFQESFQQLLDH

-348 VPAPNSSLTTHQP
+348 VPAPTSALTPHQP

-419 ATRGAILVA
+419 ATRGAMLVA

-458 GVGTFGTEGGHEAA
+458 GVGTFGTEGGDEAA

-480 VGVRAVNNLDIQNLF
+480 FGVRAVNNLDIPNLF

-537 EVVADDKSF
+537 EIVADDKSF

-597 LTPLDVS
+597 LTPLDVA
-604 WIEAYWTE
+604 WIEAHWSE
-612 PSKEGEPK
+612 PAKDGETK
-620 PKDKDYPHRMATLR
+620 TSEKDYPHRMATLR
-634 PELVESFGRLRL
+634 PELVESYGRMKL
-646 REYVKNELAK
+646 REYVKNELEKKKAAK
-656 KITKKDEVAP
+656 GETP
-666 ANKAE
+666 AAVKAE
-671 KEDEDSS
+671 EEKESS
-678 EEDSE
+678 EEES
-683 DSEEDSE
+683 SEEESSE
-690 ESDDSEED
+690 EELEEG
-698 SDAEPRPQS
+698 E
-707 KIPKTEKKAGEKKI
+707 KKTEKKTEKAADKKV
-721 AKEKET
+721 AKTEE
-727 VAGEEKKADA
+727 AAESEKKAE
-737 DDSEQERV
+737 EQERV
-745 DISGFSFA
+745 DISGFVFA
-753 LNPDVFSGQNPQSEE
+753 LNPDVFSGQNPQSDE
-768 DKKEWAQDEA
+768 DKAEWSKDEA
-778 EVRAACEHLLSEVI
+778 EVRAACEHLQSEVI
-792 PRLIQELKEGEVGFP
+792 PRLIQELKDGEVGFP
-807 MDGQSLSTLLHKRG
+807 MDGQSLSALLHKRG
-821 VNVRYLGKIAELADK
+821 VNIRYLGKFAELADK

-843 LKRLVIQE
+843 LKRLVVQE

-858 HFANSKLCNVPAPF
+858 HFANSKLRNIPAPF
-872 AAVSAAHLLNC
+872 ANACVAHLFNC
-883 LLGAEVNAKPVA
+883 LLGAEANPKPVA
-895 ECDDSLKS
+895 ESDNSLKS
-903 MYAEGDFSFEQ
+903 IYPEADFSFEQ
-914 LTPESL
+914 LTPETL
-920 KKEVIAQVALRYR
+920 KKEVVAQVALRYR
-933 YDLGDSWIEPG
+933 YNLNALGGNWVETG
-944 KQLQMLREVSLKLG
+944 KELQLFREVSLKLG
-958 LQLESKQYAFTK
+958 IQLESKQYAFTK
-970 EAFTNGAT
+970 EALSSAPAAKSAPAQTNGN
-978 SSVPVVQA
+978 SGSGKKGKKSKQA
-986 TNGHTTS
+986 
-993 SKKKRNKNPS
+993 S
-1003 PPREESPAINLV
+1003 PPRTESPA
-1015 PQTFHAD
+1015 PARTAQTFHAD
-1022 DILNIV
+1022 DILNVV

-1058 LGQELLLESLQLH
+1058 LGQDLLLESLQLH

-1092 LYNLDDKAS
+1092 LFNLEDKAS

-1107 KAVIVSERTLGID
+1107 KAVIVSERTLGVD

-1135 HASGNTKAAL
+1135 HAAGNTKGAL

-1157 IYGGD
+1157 IYGPD

-1167 TTLNNAAVMLQAM
+1167 TTLNNAAVMLQSM
-1180 KQYHESRIWFEASLA
+1180 KQYHESRIWFEASLK
-1195 ICEDVSGRNSINTAT
+1195 ICEDVSGKNSINTAT
-1210 LLFQTAQSLALDK
+1210 LLFQTAQALALDK

-1231 MRESYTI
+1231 MRESYNI

-1265 SQAKQL
+1265 SQQKQI
-1271 NDVAKGRIRRI
+1271 NDIAAGRIRRV

-1294 PTPSAS
+1294 ATPTVSEHANT
-1300 DVAAAAAPGSQRPG
+1300 VGGSQTRRG
-1314 ASRVDQ
+1314 TGGIDQ
-1320 RKIEDLIKYIEGDA
+1320 RSIDELLKYIEGDA
-1334 QKTASK
+1334 QKTPTK
-1340 KRTQTNPRKRT
+1340 KRGQTNPKRRGGKN

>member
-1 VHCIPRPDPSLAR
+1 
-14 AALLPRRRRS
+14 
-24 AAPSSTTTM
+24 
-33 AASNHD
+33 
-39 ASTSVDAAVTP
+39 
-50 AKEQLANGDA
+50 
-60 GQAEEEGVNGQQPE
+60 
-74 NIFQVAIKLP
+74 
-84 HEPFEMHMTISTAEQ
+84 
-99 VQDLRQSIV
+99 VQDLRQSII

-120 LEHNQQRINDYA
+120 LEHKGQRINDFVD
-132 ELSEVPGLQA
+132 LSEVA
-142 DSTLTLV
+142 DLGPDSVLEV
-149 EDPYTEKEARLHVIR
+149 KEDPYTEKEARLHVIR

-175 TDALHGIMAGLSL
+175 TDALHGILAGLSL
-188 HDTIGLD
+188 HDTVGLD
-195 QTGQPKEDG
+195 QSGKPKEDG

-211 DYDFKAPGAVKN
+211 DYDFKSSGAVKT
-223 LLPPA
+223 LLPP
-228 QEAAPK
+228 QQDPAPK
-234 TIKSIA
+234 CIKSIA
-240 LSPWNPPPYHLRS
+240 LSAWNPPPYHLRT

-268 QHHITSHVSG
+268 QHHITSHVTG
-278 FYVNKSSNASFDPSP
+278 FYVNKSSNASFDPAP
-293 RQAPKARQAHS
+293 RQGPKAHHTHS
-304 LLTLLAD
+304 LLTLLEV
-311 LSPSFQTSFQRLLEH
+311 LSPSFEASFQQLLEH

-348 VPAPNSSLTTHQP
+348 VPPPTSSLTTHQP

-378 ETLRDWNEEFQST
+378 DTLRDWNEEFQST

-419 ATRGAILVA
+419 ATRGAMLVA

-458 GVGTFGTEGGHEAA
+458 GVGTFGTEGGDEAA

-480 VGVRAVNNLDIQNLF
+480 VGVRAVNNLDIPNLF
-495 TSGTVVVDYLGK
+495 TSGTVVVDFLGK

-537 EVVADDKSF
+537 EIVADDKSF

-604 WIEAYWTE
+604 WIEAYWSE
-612 PSKEGEPK
+612 PSKDGAAK

-634 PELVESFGRLRL
+634 PELVESYVRLKL
-646 REYVKNELAK
+646 REYIENELQKKAK
-656 KITKKDEVAP
+656 KPETP
-666 ANKAE
+666 AK
-671 KEDEDSS
+671 KEDSDEESSS
-678 EEDSE
+678 EED
-683 DSEEDSE
+683 
-690 ESDDSEED
+690 SDDSEED
-698 SDAEPRPQS
+698 SDESEEDSDEEEKPKPKSKSKSKSKAKEVAKAEDGGA
-707 KIPKTEKKAGEKKI
+707 EKKDE
-721 AKEKET
+721 
-727 VAGEEKKADA
+727 ADA
-737 DDSEQERV
+737 EQDRV

-753 LNPDVFSGQNPQSEE
+753 LNPDVFSGQTPQSEE
-768 DKKEWAQDEA
+768 DKAEWAKDEA
-778 EVRAACEHLLSEVI
+778 DVRAVCEHLQSEII
-792 PRLIQELKEGEVGFP
+792 PRLITELKDGEVGFP
-807 MDGQSLSTLLHKRG
+807 MDGQSLSALLHKRG
-821 VNVRYLGKIAELADK
+821 INMRYLGKIAELADK

-843 LKRLVIQE
+843 LKRLVVQE

-858 HFANSKLCNVPAPF
+858 HFANSKLRNVSAPF
-872 AAVSAAHLLNC
+872 SAACVAHLLNC

-895 ECDDSLKS
+895 ECDEEIKQ
-903 MYAEGDFSFEQ
+903 MFGTPQGDFSFEK
-914 LTPESL
+914 LTPDAL
-920 KKEVIAQVALRYR
+920 KKEVVAQIALRYR
-933 YDLGDSWIEPG
+933 YDLGDSWVEAG
-944 KQLQMLREVSLKLG
+944 KQLQLLREVSLKLG
-958 LQLESKQYAFTK
+958 LQLQSRQYAFTK
-970 EAFTNGAT
+970 EAFANGAAET
-978 SSVPVVQA
+978 PAAPQ
-986 TNGHTTS
+986 TNGHSTSS
-993 SKKKRNKNPS
+993 SKKKKNKTIT
-1003 PPREESPAINLV
+1003 PPRADSPAVNL
-1015 PQTFHAD
+1015 PAQTFHAD

-1028 PVIKEASPKSLL
+1028 PVVKEASPRSLL
-1040 AEEALEAGRMSVA
+1040 AEEALEAGRMSIT
-1053 QDQKE
+1053 QNQKD

-1076 VLHPE
+1076 VLHHE

-1092 LYNLDDKAS
+1092 LFNLDDKAS

-1107 KAVIVSERTLGID
+1107 KAVIVSERTLGVD

-1157 IYGGD
+1157 IYGPD

-1195 ICEDVSGRNSINTAT
+1195 ICEEVSGKTSINTAT

-1231 MRESYTI
+1231 MRESYNI
-1238 FKEVLGAEDRNTKE
+1238 FKDVLGPEDRNTKE

-1271 NDVAKGRIRRI
+1271 NDLAKGKIRRI

-1300 DVAAAAAPGSQRPG
+1300 DAAAAAGSQRAG
-1314 ASRVDQ
+1314 SSRVDQ
-1320 RKIEDLIKYIEGDA
+1320 RKIEDLLKYIEGEST
-1334 QKTASK
+1334 KTPTK
-1340 KRTQTNPRKRT
+1340 KRQANPRKRTTQK

>member
-1 VHCIPRPDPSLAR
+1 MRCMELW
-14 AALLPRRRRS
+14 L
-24 AAPSSTTTM
+24 
-33 AASNHD
+33 
-39 ASTSVDAAVTP
+39 VT
-50 AKEQLANGDA
+50 
-60 GQAEEEGVNGQQPE
+60 V
-74 NIFQVAIKLP
+74 
-84 HEPFEMHMTISTAEQ
+84 
-99 VQDLRQSIV
+99 
-108 EMPHTFQYSCFH
+108 
-120 LEHNQQRINDYA
+120 
-132 ELSEVPGLQA
+132 
-142 DSTLTLV
+142 
-149 EDPYTEKEARLHVIR
+149 
-164 VRELIGAAGDR
+164 
-175 TDALHGIMAGLSL
+175 
-188 HDTIGLD
+188 GLD
-195 QTGQPKEDG
+195 QSGKPKEDG

-211 DYDFKAPGAVKN
+211 DYDFKSSGEIKN
-223 LLPPA
+223 LLPPP

-234 TIKSIA
+234 CIKSIS
-240 LSPWNPPPYHLRS
+240 LSAWNPPPYHLRT
-253 KGHLLYLVVTTNENE
+253 KGHLLYLVATTNENE
-268 QHHITSHVSG
+268 QHHITSHVTG
-278 FYVNKSSNASFDPSP
+278 FYVNKSSNASFDPFP
-293 RQAPKARQAHS
+293 RQGPKALHAHS
-304 LLTLLAD
+304 LLTLMEK
-311 LSPSFQTSFQRLLEH
+311 LSPSFESSFQQLLEH

-341 IPANPWL
+341 IPANPWM
-348 VPAPNSSLTTHQP
+348 VPPPTSSLSTHQP

-378 ETLRDWNEEFQST
+378 DTLRDWNEEFQST

-419 ATRGAILVA
+419 ATRGAMLVA

-458 GVGTFGTEGGHEAA
+458 GVGTFGTEGGDEAA

-480 VGVRAVNNLDIQNLF
+480 VGVRAVNNLDIPNLF
-495 TSGTVVVDYLGK
+495 TSGTVVVDFLGK

-537 EVVADDKSF
+537 EIVADDKSF

-597 LTPLDVS
+597 LTPLDVA
-604 WIEAYWTE
+604 WIEAHWSE
-612 PSKEGEPK
+612 PSKDGDAK

-634 PELVESFGRLRL
+634 PELVESYGRLKL
-646 REYVKNELAK
+646 REYVKNELDKKTKAKEAAPAK
-656 KITKKDEVAP
+656 KE
-666 ANKAE
+666 E
-671 KEDEDSS
+671 KEEESSSEEESDSEDDSDESSDESS
-678 EEDSE
+678 EEDS
-683 DSEEDSE
+683 DEEE
-690 ESDDSEED
+690 
-698 SDAEPRPQS
+698 
-707 KIPKTEKKAGEKKI
+707 KPKKVTKAEKKAAEKVAKKAAKDAAKVAKTADGEKK
-721 AKEKET
+721 AEAEP
-727 VAGEEKKADA
+727 
-737 DDSEQERV
+737 EQDRV

-753 LNPDVFSGQNPQSEE
+753 LNPDVFSGQTPQSDE
-768 DKKEWAQDEA
+768 DKAEWAEDEA
-778 EVRAACEHLLSEVI
+778 EVRAACDHLTTEVI
-792 PRLIQELKEGEVGFP
+792 PRMISELKDGEVGFP
-807 MDGQSLSTLLHKRG
+807 MDGQSLSALLHKRG
-821 VNVRYLGKIAELADK
+821 INIRYLGKIAELADK

-843 LKRLVIQE
+843 LKRLIVQE

-858 HFANSKLCNVPAPF
+858 HFANAKLRNVAAPF
-872 AAVSAAHLLNC
+872 SAACVAHLLNC
-883 LLGAEVNAKPVA
+883 LLGAEANAKPVA
-895 ECDDSLKS
+895 ESDEEIKQMIST
-903 MYAEGDFSFEQ
+903 AEDDFSFEK

-920 KKEVIAQVALRYR
+920 KKEIVAQIALRYR
-933 YDLGDSWIEPG
+933 YDLNKAYSWVEPG
-944 KQLQMLREVSLKLG
+944 KELQLLREVSLKLG
-958 LQLESKQYAFTK
+958 LQLQSRQYAFTK
-970 EAFTNGAT
+970 EALTNGAPAQT
-978 SSVPVVQA
+978 PAAPQ
-986 TNGHTTS
+986 TNGHSTS
-993 SKKKRNKNPS
+993 SKKKKNKTVT
-1003 PPREESPAINLV
+1003 PPRADSPAVKV
-1015 PQTFHAD
+1015 PSQTFHAD

-1028 PVIKEASPKSLL
+1028 PVVKEASPKSLL

-1092 LYNLDDKAS
+1092 LFNLDDKAS

-1107 KAVIVSERTLGID
+1107 KAVIVSERTLGVD

-1157 IYGGD
+1157 IYGAD

-1195 ICEDVSGRNSINTAT
+1195 ICEDVSGKTSINTAT

-1231 MRESYTI
+1231 MRESFNI
-1238 FKEVLGAEDRNTKE
+1238 FKDVLGAEDRNTKE

-1271 NDVAKGRIRRI
+1271 NDLAKGRIRRI

-1294 PTPSAS
+1294 ETPSVS
-1300 DVAAAAAPGSQRPG
+1300 DAAAAAGGQRTG
-1314 ASRVDQ
+1314 GRVDQ
-1320 RKIEDLIKYIEGDA
+1320 RKIEDLLKYIEGADT
-1334 QKTASK
+1334 KTPSK
-1340 KRTQTNPRKRT
+1340 KKTQNPRKRAGKS

>member
-1 VHCIPRPDPSLAR
+1 MPS
-14 AALLPRRRRS
+14 
-24 AAPSSTTTM
+24 
-33 AASNHD
+33 
-39 ASTSVDAAVTP
+39 
-50 AKEQLANGDA
+50 
-60 GQAEEEGVNGQQPE
+60 
-74 NIFQVAIKLP
+74 
-84 HEPFEMHMTISTAEQ
+84 
-99 VQDLRQSIV
+99 
-108 EMPHTFQYSCFH
+108 TFQYSCFH
-120 LEHNQQRINDYA
+120 LEHEQQRINDYV
-132 ELSEVPGLQA
+132 ELSEVEGLKA
-142 DSTLTLV
+142 ESVLTLV

-175 TDALHGIMAGLSL
+175 TDALHGILAGLSL
-188 HDTIGLD
+188 HDTVGLE
-195 QTGQPKEDG
+195 QAAKPKEDG

-211 DYDFKAPGAVKN
+211 DYDFKSSGAVKN
-223 LLPPA
+223 LLPPP
-228 QEAAPK
+228 QEVAPK

-240 LSPWNPPPYHLRS
+240 VSPWNPPPYHLRS

-278 FYVNKSSNASFDPSP
+278 FYVNKSSNASFDPFP
-293 RQAPKARQAHS
+293 RQAPKAKQAHS
-304 LLTLLAD
+304 LLTLFEE
-311 LSPSFQTSFQRLLEH
+311 LSPSFRTSFQELLEH

-348 VPAPNSSLTTHQP
+348 VPAPTSSLTTHQP

-419 ATRGAILVA
+419 ATRGAMLVA

-458 GVGTFGTEGGHEAA
+458 GVGTFGTEGGDEAA

-480 VGVRAVNNLDIQNLF
+480 VGVRAVNNLDINNLF

-537 EVVADDKSF
+537 EIVADDKSF

-604 WIEAYWTE
+604 WIEAYWSE
-612 PSKEGEPK
+612 LSKEGESK
-620 PKDKDYPHRMATLR
+620 PSDKDYPHRMATLR
-634 PELVESFGRLRL
+634 PELVESYGRLKL
-646 REYVKNELAK
+646 REYVKNEMAK
-656 KITKKDEVAP
+656 KAKTP
-666 ANKAE
+666 AAKKAE
-671 KEDEDSS
+671 EEEESSS
-678 EEDSE
+678 EEEDSDDSEEDSDESE

-690 ESDDSEED
+690 ED
-698 SDAEPRPQS
+698 SDAEAKPKPKKVS
-707 KIPKTEKKAGEKKI
+707 KAEKKAAEKAA
-721 AKEKET
+721 AKEKKA
-727 VAGEEKKADA
+727 VAKKAAEEEKANAEDA
-737 DDSEQERV
+737 EQDRV

-778 EVRAACEHLLSEVI
+778 EVRAACEHLLAEVI

-821 VNVRYLGKIAELADK
+821 VNVRYLGKFAELADK

-858 HFANSKLCNVPAPF
+858 HYANSKLRNVPAPF
-872 AAVSAAHLLNC
+872 AAAAVAHLLNC
-883 LLGAEVNAKPVA
+883 LLGAEVSAKPVA
-895 ECDDSLKS
+895 ESEKSLKS
-903 MYAEGDFSFEQ
+903 MYPEGDFSFEQ

-920 KKEVIAQVALRYR
+920 KKEILAQVTLRYR
-933 YDLGDSWIEPG
+933 YDLSESWIESG
-944 KQLQMLREVSLKLG
+944 KQLQLLREVSLKLG

-970 EAFTNGAT
+970 EAFAK
-978 SSVPVVQA
+978 SAPAQA
-986 TNGHTTS
+986 PAAPQANGHSTSS
-993 SKKKRNKNPS
+993 SKKKKSKTVS
-1003 PPREESPAINLV
+1003 PPRAESPAVNLS

-1028 PVIKEASPKSLL
+1028 PIIKEASPKSLL

-1076 VLHPE
+1076 VLHSE

-1107 KAVIVSERTLGID
+1107 KAVIVSERTLGVD

-1195 ICEDVSGRNSINTAT
+1195 ICEDVSGKNSINTAT
-1210 LLFQTAQSLALDK
+1210 LLFQTAQALALDK

-1231 MRESYTI
+1231 MRESYNI

-1271 NDVAKGRIRRI
+1271 NDLAKGRIRRI

-1289 LRPAA
+1289 LQPAA

-1300 DVAAAAAPGSQRPG
+1300 DAAVAAGSQRIG
-1314 ASRVDQ
+1314 SGRVDQ
-1320 RKIEDLIKYIEGDA
+1320 RKIEDLLKYIEGDA
-1334 QKTASK
+1334 QKTPSK
-1340 KRTQTNPRKRT
+1340 KRTQTNPKKRTQNA